1 MPQSCLLPRSACALH
16 PFLWVAGGDAEEDR
30 PCTDSVG
37 PCWKPTSRQYPTH
50 KYHPVKPPPNQV
62 VANVTPA
69 NVSSLPDCNVP
80 AQVAQGSLAPCPF
93 LMARENECARLE
105 QNMSNLGYAFPFEFI
120 PLAMVISEL
129 SSLSR
134 SHWMVALW
142 SVSQPS
148 QFGIISE
155 LAEDTLCPLVQV
167 IDEYV
172 EQDWDRCCCGRL
184 IGDHPG
190 VDCSWPVYQ
199 AAPQRDDGEW
209 SVQKHTKMSPTDAF
223 GTINFQDGDHT
234 YHAKRA
240 GESKRVSRHVGD
252 ALKGCASPHLRKICA
267 VGIPPWGIIEN
278 QRDLIGKDVVCLYQT
293 LGNPLSKLSTLNS
306 MHSHF
311 LMADDGT
318 VGKYGNEMILRRNL
332 EKYISLQKI
341 HTRMGQGV
349 PVVGLVVEGGP
360 NVILMVWEYVR
371 ASPAVPVVVYDG
383 TGRAA
388 DILAFTHKHTGD
400 MGELRPQVKEEVL
413 VMIQNTFS
421 LGQKQSSHLFHVLME
436 CMEHR
441 ESITIFDAE
450 SEDQQDIDWAILTAL
465 LKGTNMSASDQ
476 LDLALAWNRLDI
488 AKKHILVYGQ
498 HWKNDIEVLEHVQR
512 RATKL
517 AKGLENKFCY
527 DQLRELGLSSLER
540 RSLRGDLIALYN
552 YLKGG
557 CIQVGALEQAMLD
570 ALVMDRVDFVKL
582 LIEHGVNM
590 HRFLTISRL
599 EELYNTK
606 QGPSNLLLHHLVRDV
621 KQNTLSFD
629 YKISLIDIGLVIEY
643 LLGGAY
649 RSSYTRKHFRILYN
663 DLYRKHKL
671 KKAQCKVLHRGWGNP
686 KHKYRLGREWIEI
699 SPEEKDLGVLVDE
712 KLNMSRQCALAAQK
726 ANYIHGCIK
735 ESVGSRSREE
745 RSTAFHKSKKKSKE
759 DVNFAENYESSGF
772 IYPYNDLLVW
782 AVLMKRQKMAMFFW
796 QHGEEAMV
804 KAVVA
809 CKLYRAMAREA
820 KQSNM
825 VDDTSEELKK
835 YSKEFGQLALD
846 VLEKAFK
853 QNEQMAMK
861 LLTYELKNW
870 SNSTC
875 LKLAVSVGL
884 RPFVSHTCTQMLLTD
899 MWMGRLKMRKNSWF
913 KVVMSILLPPT
924 ILMLEFKSKAEMSHV
939 PQSQDF
945 HQFTWYHGDQS
956 PTSSKDALSLDYDVE
971 KVAQKSDESQ
981 VDGGQGNLPGTRKI
995 YEFYNAPI
1003 VKFWFHT
1010 MAYMAFLMLFTY
1022 TVLVKMEPRPSV
1034 QEWLVIIYIFS
1045 TAIEKVREVFIS
1057 EPGKFRQKVKVWIYE
1072 YWNFTDS
1079 IAIILFM
1086 IGFGLRWSDPPV
1098 QTAGRLLYCLDIIF
1112 WYTRLLD
1119 LFAVNQHAGP
1129 YLTMIGKMTAN
1140 MFYIVV
1146 MMAIVLLSFGVARKA
1161 ILSPEEP
1168 PSWTLARDIVFQPY
1182 WMMFGEVYAGEI
1194 DVCETNEDCPPGSF
1208 LTPFLQAVYLFVQY
1222 IIMVNL
1228 LIAFFNNV
1236 YYDLKSISNKLWKYN
1251 RYRYIMTYHEKPWL
1265 PPPFILLS
1273 HIGLLINR
1281 VFHHRPPNELDQEE
1295 GDVGLKL
1302 YLSDEELKKL
1312 HDFEEQCVEKYFHE
1326 KNESL
1331 SSSDSERIRL
1341 TTERVEEMFLQL
1353 KEVHE
1358 KVFYIKESLLSL
1370 DSQLGHLQDLSAL
1383 TVDILKVLSAVDTL
1397 QVEEALLADTKH
1409 RTCRKLPH
1417 SWSNS
1422 LYSKTLSSLE
1432 CLYDKKY
1439 HYYSMP
1445 PSLLRSLVRSQW
1457 PSECKDRVLRTE
1469 SNKVVEDSSRKTE
1482 SDTLTSGVSS
1492 ETKSTPRYGQFLL
1505 VPPDHQGGSLS
1516 EDVTLNLSFFS
1527 TPAKYRDDGARDE
1540 LQSSIVVQQNLHS
1553 VSLIGK
1559 EPEDYEWSQRDF
1571 VINLPSEKTHTVEAA
1586 HPLGLQPSLDFESAA
1601 PSCNNREETEGGY
1614 VNWGFS
1620 EGDEKG
1626 VFSSGKKQKKA
1637 LCIHSA
1643 YNSDCNCTGSPPRHV
1658 QIRES
1663 KSFSYNS
1670 DRSRHSSII
1679 SQKKL
1684 KHSTSFRIS
1693 PLWRDWS
1700 FCRSNSLQSSK
1711 KEKSGKTCKAI
1722 GESLRSSELH
1732 HSEATKAKQQNRD
1745 RKSGRGKKNQKPLQ
1759 VPVIK
1764 VDDCPQNT
1772 QVSSEPAEINVW
1784 DEQEKHSKNWLTVSN
1799 FSQLS
1804 LERLSYMHQKMKNQD
1819 IGRHTIPFC
1828 DYLRHSREDLS
1839 NSMFGTTKKSNLN
1852 QNSSLRTSEE
1862 TDNIFACLKTSQD
1875 LHHHYSAGE
1884 EVTVYRLEESSPMN
1898 LDKSMSS
1905 WSQRGMAAMI
1915 QVLSREEMDGG
1926 LRRAMKV
1933 ICTWSENDVLKLGQV
1948 FIVKSF
1954 LPEVVQTWQKI
1965 FHDGTVLHLCLRE
1978 IQQQRAAQKLI
1989 YTFNQIKPHAIPY
2002 TPRFLEVFLIYCHS
2016 ANQWL
2021 TIEKYMTGEFRKY
2034 NNNNGDEITP
2044 SSLLEELMLAFSH
2057 WTYVYTRGE
2066 LLVLDLQG
2074 VGENLT
2080 DPSVI
2085 KPEDKKSGKMVFG
2098 PANLGEGAIRNFIS
2112 KHRCNSCCRRL
2123 KLPDL
2128 RSDYTVERVG
2138 PAFEIEMETSTGEAD
2153 GADEPLEYDTRL

>member
-1 MPQSCLLPRSACALH
+1 
-16 PFLWVAGGDAEEDR
+16 
-30 PCTDSVG
+30 
-37 PCWKPTSRQYPTH
+37 
-50 KYHPVKPPPNQV
+50 
-62 VANVTPA
+62 
-69 NVSSLPDCNVP
+69 
-80 AQVAQGSLAPCPF
+80 
-93 LMARENECARLE
+93 
-105 QNMSNLGYAFPFEFI
+105 
-120 PLAMVISEL
+120 
-129 SSLSR
+129 
-134 SHWMVALW
+134 
-142 SVSQPS
+142 
-148 QFGIISE
+148 
-155 LAEDTLCPLVQV
+155 
-167 IDEYV
+167 
-172 EQDWDRCCCGRL
+172 
-184 IGDHPG
+184 
-190 VDCSWPVYQ
+190 
-199 AAPQRDDGEW
+199 
-209 SVQKHTKMSPTDAF
+209 
-223 GTINFQDGDHT
+223 
-234 YHAKRA
+234 
-240 GESKRVSRHVGD
+240 
-252 ALKGCASPHLRKICA
+252 
-267 VGIPPWGIIEN
+267 
-278 QRDLIGKDVVCLYQT
+278 
-293 LGNPLSKLSTLNS
+293 
-306 MHSHF
+306 
-311 LMADDGT
+311 
-318 VGKYGNEMILRRNL
+318 
-332 EKYISLQKI
+332 
-341 HTRMGQGV
+341 
-349 PVVGLVVEGGP
+349 
-360 NVILMVWEYVR
+360 
-371 ASPAVPVVVYDG
+371 
-383 TGRAA
+383 
-388 DILAFTHKHTGD
+388 
-400 MGELRPQVKEEVL
+400 
-413 VMIQNTFS
+413 
-421 LGQKQSSHLFHVLME
+421 
-436 CMEHR
+436 
-441 ESITIFDAE
+441 ITIFDAE
-450 SEDQQDIDWAILTAL
+450 SEDQQDIDLAILTAL

-476 LDLALAWNRLDI
+476 LDLALAWNQLDI

-498 HWKNDIEVLEHVQR
+498 HWK
-512 RATKL
+512 
-517 AKGLENKFCY
+517 
-527 DQLRELGLSSLER
+527 
-540 RSLRGDLIALYN
+540 
-552 YLKGG
+552 
-557 CIQVGALEQAMLD
+557 VGALEQAMLD

-582 LIEHGVNM
+582 LIEHGVNI

-606 QGPSNLLLHHLVRDV
+606 QGPSNLLLHHLVQDV
-621 KQNTLSFD
+621 KQNTLSLD
-629 YKISLIDIGLVIEY
+629 YKITLIDIGLVIEY

-649 RSSYTRKHFRILYN
+649 RSSYTRKHFRIVYN
-663 DLYRKHKL
+663 DLYRKHKR
-671 KKAQCKVLHRGWGNP
+671 VLSSLSQSLSH
-686 KHKYRLGREWIEI
+686 
-699 SPEEKDLGVLVDE
+699 S
-712 KLNMSRQCALAAQK
+712 
-726 ANYIHGCIK
+726 IHT
-735 ESVGSRSREE
+735 SNQSGSRMGSAESTLHSQFFRTAHPYKYKE
-745 RSTAFHKSKKKSKE
+745 RSTAFPKCKKKSKE
-759 DVNFAENYESSGF
+759 DTNFAENYESSGF

-782 AVLMKRQKMAMFFW
+782 AVLMKRQKLAMFFW

-846 VLEKAFK
+846 VLDKAFR

-861 LLTYELKNW
+861 LLTYELRNW

-913 KVVMSILLPPT
+913 KVIMSILLPPT

-939 PQSQDF
+939 PQSQDC

-956 PTSSKDALSLDYDVE
+956 PANSKDALSLKDYDVE
-971 KVAQKSDESQ
+971 KVAQKSEESQ

-1022 TVLVKMEPRPSV
+1022 VVLVKMEPRPSV

-1045 TAIEKVREVFIS
+1045 TAIEKIREVFIS
-1057 EPGKFRQKVKVWIYE
+1057 EPGKFCQKVKVWIYE

-1086 IGFGLRWSDPPV
+1086 IGFGLRWSAPPV

-1112 WYTRLLD
+1112 WYARLLD

-1146 MMAIVLLSFGVARKA
+1146 MMAIVLLSFGVSRKA

-1251 RYRYIMTYHEKPWL
+1251 RYRYIMTYHKKPWL

-1273 HIGLLINR
+1273 HIGLLINC
-1281 VFHHRPPNELDQEE
+1281 VFRHQPRNELDQEE

-1302 YLSDEELKKL
+1302 YLTDEELKKL

-1331 SSSDSERIRL
+1331 SSSDSERIRV
-1341 TTERVEEMFLQL
+1341 TTERLEEMFLQL

-1358 KVFYIKESLLSL
+1358 KVFYIKESLHSL

-1397 QVEEALLADTKH
+1397 QVKEALLTDTKH
-1409 RTCRKLPH
+1409 QICRKLPH
-1417 SWSNS
+1417 SWSNA
-1422 LYSKTLSSLE
+1422 LYTKTLSSLE

-1445 PSLLRSLVRSQW
+1445 PSLLRSLVRNQW
-1457 PSECKDRVLRTE
+1457 PSECKDHISKTDSSEVI
-1469 SNKVVEDSSRKTE
+1469 EDSSQKTEIE

-1492 ETKSTPRYGQFLL
+1492 ETKSTSRYGQFLL
-1505 VPPDHQGGSLS
+1505 VPPDHQRGSFS
-1516 EDVTLNLSFFS
+1516 EDVTLNFSFLN
-1527 TPAKYRDDGARDE
+1527 TPSVYRDEPFRGE
-1540 LQSSIVVQQNLHS
+1540 LQSSIVVQQNLQS
-1553 VSLIGK
+1553 VSLIDKNPGNYQWRQG
-1559 EPEDYEWSQRDF
+1559 DI
-1571 VINLPSEKTHTVEAA
+1571 VIQLPSENTNDKETDR
-1586 HPLGLQPSLDFESAA
+1586 PLGLQPSLDIEESAA
-1601 PSCNNREETEGGY
+1601 PSCNDKKETEGGY

-1626 VFSSGKKQKKA
+1626 VFSTETKKKA
-1637 LCIHSA
+1637 LSMHSTSK
-1643 YNSDCNCTGSPPRHV
+1643 SDCSFTGSRPRHV

-1663 KSFSYNS
+1663 KSFSYSS
-1670 DRSRHSSII
+1670 DRSCHSSFV
-1679 SQKKL
+1679 SQNKL
-1684 KHSTSFRIS
+1684 KRSTSWIS
-1693 PLWRDWS
+1693 PLWRDWN
-1700 FCRSNSLQSSK
+1700 FCRSNTLQSPK
-1711 KEKSGKTCKAI
+1711 KEKRGKTCKSI
-1722 GESLRSSELH
+1722 ESLRFSELH
-1732 HSEATKAKQQNRD
+1732 HAETTKAKQQNQD
-1745 RKSGRGKKNQKPLQ
+1745 IKPGRGKKNQKPLQ

-1804 LERLSYMHQKMKNQD
+1804 LERLGYMHQKMKNQD
-1819 IGRHTIPFC
+1819 ISRHTIPFC
-1828 DYLRHSREDLS
+1828 DYLKHSQKDLS
-1839 NSMFGTTKKSNLN
+1839 NNIFGTTKKSNLN
-1852 QNSSLRTSEE
+1852 RNSLYSNPL
-1862 TDNIFACLKTSQD
+1862 NIISDTFTCLKTSQD
-1875 LHHHYSAGE
+1875 LHHHYSAVERNNLMRLSQTIPFTPVQLFAGE

-1989 YTFNQIKPHAIPY
+1989 YTFNQVKPHTIPY

-2034 NNNNGDEITP
+2034 NNNNGDEISP

-2098 PANLGEGAIRNFIS
+2098 PANLGEGAIRNFIT
-2112 KHRCNSCCRRL
+2112 KHHCNSCCRRL

-2128 RSDYTVERVG
+2128 RQSDCTLERIS
-2138 PAFEIEMETSTGEAD
+2138 PAFKIEMETSTRGTD
-2153 GADEPLEYDTRL
+2153 NTDELSEYDTQL

>member
-1 MPQSCLLPRSACALH
+1 MAKRRAEPLMCHVPVKRLLREPSLPRAGERRPRAEPARAGPAAPKRPLEEAEA
-16 PFLWVAGGDAEEDR
+16 PPGKRLGAGGPRAQPGDAGGGRRRRGGTAAPQDAPAAEGRAGGRAKERAAAAAEPHKSWIEEVFSKR
-30 PCTDSVG
+30 
-37 PCWKPTSRQYPTH
+37 
-50 KYHPVKPPPNQV
+50 
-62 VANVTPA
+62 
-69 NVSSLPDCNVP
+69 
-80 AQVAQGSLAPCPF
+80 
-93 LMARENECARLE
+93 ECAHIIPSSKDPHRCPAGCQVC
-105 QNMSNLGYAFPFEFI
+105 QNLI
-120 PLAMVISEL
+120 
-129 SSLSR
+129 
-134 SHWMVALW
+134 
-142 SVSQPS
+142 
-148 QFGIISE
+148 
-155 LAEDTLCPLVQV
+155 
-167 IDEYV
+167 
-172 EQDWDRCCCGRL
+172 RCCCGRL
-184 IGDHPG
+184 IGEHPG
-190 VDCSWPVYQ
+190 VEFSWPVYQ
-199 AAPQRDDGEW
+199 AGSQSDGGEW
-209 SVQKHTKMSPTDAF
+209 SVQKHTRMDPTDAF

-234 YHAKRA
+234 YHAKYIRLSYDSNLDQLLHLMVKEWQIELPKLVISVHGGIQNFKLPSKVKQVFSKGLVKA
-240 GESKRVSRHVGD
+240 AESTGAWIITEGINSGVSRHVGD
-252 ALKGCASPHLRKICA
+252 ALKGRASPHLRKICA
-267 VGIPPWGIIEN
+267 IGIPPWGIIEN

-318 VGKYGNEMILRRNL
+318 VGKYGNEMMLRRNL

-341 HTRMGQGV
+341 HTRMSQGV
-349 PVVGLVVEGGP
+349 PIVGLVVEGGP
-360 NVILMVWEYVR
+360 SVILMVWEYVR
-371 ASPAVPVVVYDG
+371 ASPAVPVVVYEG

-400 MGELRPQVKEEVL
+400 TGDLCPQVKEEIL
-413 VMIQNTFS
+413 MMIQNIFR
-421 LGQKQSSHLFHVLME
+421 LEQKQSSRLFQVLME
-436 CMEHR
+436 CMKHR
-441 ESITIFDAE
+441 ESITVFDAE
-450 SEDQQDIDWAILTAL
+450 SEDEQDIDLAILTAL

-476 LDLALAWNRLDI
+476 LDLALAWNQLDI

-498 HWKNDIEVLEHVQR
+498 HWK
-512 RATKL
+512 
-517 AKGLENKFCY
+517 
-527 DQLRELGLSSLER
+527 
-540 RSLRGDLIALYN
+540 
-552 YLKGG
+552 
-557 CIQVGALEQAMLD
+557 VGALEQAMLN

-590 HRFLTISRL
+590 HRFLTISHL

-606 QGPSNLLLHHLVRDV
+606 QGPSNLLLYHLVRDV
-621 KQNTLSFD
+621 KQNSLSLD

-643 LLGGAY
+643 LLGEAY
-649 RSSYTRKHFRILYN
+649 RSSYTRKNFRILYN
-663 DLYRKHKL
+663 DLYRKHKRVVSSL
-671 KKAQCKVLHRGWGNP
+671 PQSLSHSFHHSNQMDSGMGSTESTLHSQFFRTAQP
-686 KHKYRLGREWIEI
+686 YKY
-699 SPEEKDLGVLVDE
+699 K
-712 KLNMSRQCALAAQK
+712 
-726 ANYIHGCIK
+726 
-735 ESVGSRSREE
+735 E
-745 RSTAFHKSKKKSKE
+745 RSSAFPKYKKKSKE
-759 DVNFAENYESSGF
+759 DINYTENYESTGF

-809 CKLYRAMAREA
+809 CKLYRAMAHEA

-846 VLEKAFK
+846 VLDKAFK

-913 KVVMSILLPPT
+913 KVIMSILLPPT

-945 HQFTWYHGDQS
+945 HQLWYHGEQS
-956 PTSSKDALSLDYDVE
+956 PVSSKETLKGYDVE
-971 KVAQKSDESQ
+971 KGVQKSDESQ

-1010 MAYMAFLMLFTY
+1010 ISYLAFLMLFTY

-1034 QEWLVIIYIFS
+1034 QEWLVIIYIFT

-1057 EPGKFRQKVKVWIYE
+1057 EPGKFRQKLKVWIYE

-1079 IAIILFM
+1079 VAIILFM
-1086 IGFGLRWSDPPV
+1086 IGFGLRWCNPPV

-1129 YLTMIGKMTAN
+1129 YLTMIGKMTGN

-1146 MMAIVLLSFGVARKA
+1146 MMAIVLLSFGVSRKA

-1236 YYDLKSISNKLWKYN
+1236 YFDLKSISNKLWKYN

-1281 VFHHRPPNELDQEE
+1281 IFHHQPPNELDQEE

-1312 HDFEEQCVEKYFHE
+1312 HDFEEQCVEEYFHE
-1326 KNESL
+1326 KNENR
-1331 SSSDSERIRL
+1331 SSSGSERIRL
-1341 TTERVEEMFLQL
+1341 TTERVEEMFQQF

-1397 QVEEALLADTKH
+1397 KVEEALLADTKH
-1409 RTCRKLPH
+1409 QTCRKLPH
-1417 SWSNS
+1417 SWSNAF
-1422 LYSKTLSSLE
+1422 YSKTLSSLE

-1445 PSLLRSLVRSQW
+1445 PSLLQSLVRTQS
-1457 PSECKDRVLRTE
+1457 PSECKQLRSK
-1469 SNKVVEDSSRKTE
+1469 SNKMVEDSSQKAEIET
-1482 SDTLTSGVSS
+1482 DTLTSGVSS

-1505 VPPDHQGGSLS
+1505 VPPDHQGGSFS
-1516 EDVTLNLSFFS
+1516 EDVTLNFSFLS
-1527 TPAKYRDDGARDE
+1527 TPAKYKDE
-1540 LQSSIVVQQNLHS
+1540 AFKDNLQSSIVVQQNLPS
-1553 VSLIGK
+1553 VSLLGK
-1559 EPEDYEWSQRDF
+1559 QTEGFQWSQRDF
-1571 VINLPSEKTHTVEAA
+1571 VIHLPSEKTNTAEAA
-1586 HPLGLQPSLDFESAA
+1586 HPLDLQLPLDIEESAA
-1601 PSCNNREETEGGY
+1601 SPCHDREEIEGGY

-1626 VFSSGKKQKKA
+1626 VFISDSKKKA
-1637 LCIHSA
+1637 LYLCSS
-1643 YNSDCNCTGSPPRHV
+1643 YDRDNNCQNNPARHV
-1658 QIRES
+1658 QLSDS
-1663 KSFSYNS
+1663 KSFSYSS
-1670 DRSRHSSII
+1670 DKPCLSSSI
-1679 SQKKL
+1679 SQNRL
-1684 KHSTSFRIS
+1684 KRSMSFWIS

-1700 FCRSNSLQSSK
+1700 FCRSNSLPSPK
-1711 KEKSGKTCKAI
+1711 KERSGKTCKAV
-1722 GESLRSSELH
+1722 GESLGSSELR
-1732 HSEATKAKQQNRD
+1732 HSEATKANQQNRD
-1745 RKSGRGKKNQKPLQ
+1745 RKSGRAKRNQKPLQ
-1759 VPVIK
+1759 VPVIR

-1772 QVSSEPAEINVW
+1772 QVNSEPTEISVW

-1804 LERLSYMHQKMKNQD
+1804 LERLHYKHQKIKNQD

-1839 NSMFGTTKKSNLN
+1839 NSVFGNSKTSNLN
-1852 QNSSLRTSEE
+1852 RNSSLRTPEE
-1862 TDNIFACLKTSQD
+1862 TDKIFSCLKTSQD
-1875 LHHHYSAGE
+1875 LHLHYSAVERNNLMRLAQTIPFTPVQLFAGE
-1884 EVTVYRLEESSPMN
+1884 EVTVYQLEESSPMN

-1905 WSQRGMAAMI
+1905 WSQCGTTAMI

-1933 ICTWSENDVLKLGQV
+1933 ICTWSESDVLKLGQV

-1965 FHDGTVLHLCLRE
+1965 FHHGTVLHLCLRE
-1978 IQQQRAAQKLI
+1978 IQQQRVAQKLI
-1989 YTFNQIKPHAIPY
+1989 YTFNQVKPHTIPY

-2016 ANQWL
+2016 AKQWL

-2044 SSLLEELMLAFSH
+2044 ISLLEEMMLAFSH

-2098 PANLGEGAIRNFIS
+2098 PANLGEDAIRNFIA
-2112 KHRCNSCCRRL
+2112 KHRCNSCCRKL

-2128 RSDYTVERVG
+2128 RRSDYTLEMVG
-2138 PAFEIEMETSTGEAD
+2138 PAFETEMETSTKEAD
-2153 GADEPLEYDTRL
+2153 NADEPSEYDTQL

>member
-1 MPQSCLLPRSACALH
+1 MVSGLQRPVVEADCCQACFLAL
-16 PFLWVAGGDAEEDR
+16 
-30 PCTDSVG
+30 
-37 PCWKPTSRQYPTH
+37 
-50 KYHPVKPPPNQV
+50 V
-62 VANVTPA
+62 V
-69 NVSSLPDCNVP
+69 
-80 AQVAQGSLAPCPF
+80 SLA
-93 LMARENECARLE
+93 
-105 QNMSNLGYAFPFEFI
+105 G
-120 PLAMVISEL
+120 
-129 SSLSR
+129 
-134 SHWMVALW
+134 
-142 SVSQPS
+142 
-148 QFGIISE
+148 
-155 LAEDTLCPLVQV
+155 
-167 IDEYV
+167 
-172 EQDWDRCCCGRL
+172 
-184 IGDHPG
+184 
-190 VDCSWPVYQ
+190 
-199 AAPQRDDGEW
+199 
-209 SVQKHTKMSPTDAF
+209 
-223 GTINFQDGDHT
+223 
-234 YHAKRA
+234 
-240 GESKRVSRHVGD
+240 VSRYVGD
-252 ALKGCASPHLRKICA
+252 ALKGRASPYLRKICA

-318 VGKYGNEMILRRNL
+318 VGKYGNEMVLRRNL
-332 EKYISLQKI
+332 EKYLSLQKI
-341 HTRMGQGV
+341 QTRMGQGV
-349 PVVGLVVEGGP
+349 PVVGLVVEGDAS
-360 NVILMVWEYVR
+360 VILMVWEYVR
-371 ASPAVPVVVYDG
+371 TSPPVPVVVYEG

-400 MGELRPQVKEEVL
+400 TGRLRPGVKEEVL
-413 VMIQNTFS
+413 VMIQNMFS
-421 LGQKQSSHLFHVLME
+421 LGQKQSRHLFHILME

-441 ESITIFDAE
+441 ESITILDVE
-450 SEDQQDIDWAILTAL
+450 SEEQQDIDLSILTAL

-476 LDLALAWNRLDI
+476 LDLALAWNQLDI
-488 AKKHILVYGQ
+488 AKKQILVYGQ
-498 HWKNDIEVLEHVQR
+498 HWK
-512 RATKL
+512 
-517 AKGLENKFCY
+517 
-527 DQLRELGLSSLER
+527 
-540 RSLRGDLIALYN
+540 
-552 YLKGG
+552 
-557 CIQVGALEQAMLD
+557 VGALEQAMLD

-590 HRFLTISRL
+590 HRFLTIPRL

-606 QGPSNLLLHHLVRDV
+606 QGPSNLLLQHLIRDV
-621 KQNTLSFD
+621 KQSALPLD

-643 LLGGAY
+643 LLGEAY
-649 RSSYTRKHFRILYN
+649 RSSYTRKHFRVLYN
-663 DLYRKHKL
+663 NLYRKHK
-671 KKAQCKVLHRGWGNP
+671 
-686 KHKYRLGREWIEI
+686 
-699 SPEEKDLGVLVDE
+699 EK
-712 KLNMSRQCALAAQK
+712 
-726 ANYIHGCIK
+726 
-735 ESVGSRSREE
+735 
-745 RSTAFHKSKKKSKE
+745 STGFHKSKKKSKE
-759 DVNFAENYESSGF
+759 NIKFPESYESSGF

-782 AVLMKRQKMAMFFW
+782 AVLMRRQKMAMFFW

-809 CKLYRAMAREA
+809 CKLYRAMAHEA
-820 KQSNM
+820 RQSNM

-846 VLEKAFK
+846 ILEKAFK

-913 KVVMSILLPPT
+913 KVIISILLPPT

-956 PTSSKDALSLDYDVE
+956 PSSTKDILSLKDCDVE
-971 KVAQKSDESQ
+971 KVAQAPGETQ
-981 VDGGQGNLPGTRKI
+981 VDDGQGNLTGTRKI

-1086 IGFGLRWSDPPV
+1086 IGFGLRWSKPPV

-1112 WYTRLLD
+1112 WYARLLD

-1146 MMAIVLLSFGVARKA
+1146 MMAIVLLSFGVSRKA

-1182 WMMFGEVYAGEI
+1182 WMIFGEVYAGEI
-1194 DVCETNEDCPPGSF
+1194 DVCETNQECPPGSF

-1251 RYRYIMTYHEKPWL
+1251 RYRYIMMYHEKPWL

-1281 VFHHRPPNELDQEE
+1281 IFHHRPSNESDQEE
-1295 GDVGLKL
+1295 EL
-1302 YLSDEELKKL
+1302 YLSDDELKKL

-1331 SSSDSERIRL
+1331 SSSDSERIRV

-1353 KEVHE
+1353 KEVYE

-1397 QVEEALLADTKH
+1397 QVEEALLADKKH
-1409 RTCRKLPH
+1409 RSCRKLPH
-1417 SWSNS
+1417 SWSNV

-1445 PSLLRSLVRSQW
+1445 PSLLRSLVGSQW
-1457 PSECKDRVLRTE
+1457 PSECKDHVLRTE
-1469 SNKVVEDSSRKTE
+1469 SNKLVEDSSQKIEIE
-1482 SDTLTSGVSS
+1482 SDDTLTSGVSS
-1492 ETKSTPRYGQFLL
+1492 EAKSSPRYGRFLL
-1505 VPPDHQGGSLS
+1505 VPSDHQRAPFS
-1516 EDVTLNLSFFS
+1516 DDITLNLSFSS
-1527 TPAKYRDDGARDE
+1527 TPAKYRENMFSDG
-1540 LQSSIVVQQNLHS
+1540 LQSGIAVQQNLQ
-1553 VSLIGK
+1553 SLVEK
-1559 EPEDYEWSQRDF
+1559 ESEDYQWSQRDF
-1571 VINLPSEKTHTVEAA
+1571 IIHLPSTKTNATDACRS
-1586 HPLGLQPSLDFESAA
+1586 LSLQTSLDIRENTA
-1601 PSCNNREETEGGY
+1601 PYCDDREEAEGGY

-1626 VFSSGKKQKKA
+1626 IFSSRKKQEKD
-1637 LCIHSA
+1637 LCIHSTF
-1643 YNSDCNCTGSPPRHV
+1643 NCDCSC
-1658 QIRES
+1658 
-1663 KSFSYNS
+1663 
-1670 DRSRHSSII
+1670 
-1679 SQKKL
+1679 
-1684 KHSTSFRIS
+1684 
-1693 PLWRDWS
+1693 
-1700 FCRSNSLQSSK
+1700 
-1711 KEKSGKTCKAI
+1711 A
-1722 GESLRSSELH
+1722 ESLPSCELH
-1732 HSEATKAKQQNRD
+1732 HSEETKAKQQNRD
-1745 RKSGRGKKNQKPLQ
+1745 RKSGREKKDQKPLQ
-1759 VPVIK
+1759 VPVIR

-1772 QVSSEPAEINVW
+1772 QVSSEPTEIGIW
-1784 DEQEKHSKNWLTVSN
+1784 DGEEKHSKNWLTVSN

-1804 LERLSYMHQKMKNQD
+1804 LEYLSYMHQKMKNQD
-1819 IGRHTIPFC
+1819 IHRHTIPFC
-1828 DYLRHSREDLS
+1828 DYLRHSRERRTVRSLPVDVSVACMALAPFKGGIGMAVKFVFFAAVER
-1839 NSMFGTTKKSNLN
+1839 NNLMRLA
-1852 QNSSLRTSEE
+1852 QTIPFTPVQL
-1862 TDNIFACLKTSQD
+1862 F
-1875 LHHHYSAGE
+1875 AGE

-1898 LDKSMSS
+1898 LGKSMSS
-1905 WSQRGMAAMI
+1905 WSQHGMAAMI
-1915 QVLSREEMDGG
+1915 QVLSQEEMDGG

-1933 ICTWSENDVLKLGQV
+1933 ICTWSENDVLKLGQ
-1948 FIVKSF
+1948 
-1954 LPEVVQTWQKI
+1954 
-1965 FHDGTVLHLCLRE
+1965 E

-1989 YTFNQIKPHAIPY
+1989 YTFNQVKPHTIPY

-2098 PANLGEGAIRNFIS
+2098 PANLGEDAIRNFIA
-2112 KHRCNSCCRRL
+2112 KHRCNSCCKRL

-2128 RSDYTVERVG
+2128 RRNDYTMEKLY
-2138 PAFEIEMETSTGEAD
+2138 PAFKKEIEMSDRGID
-2153 GADEPLEYDTRL
+2153 DADEIVEYDTRL

>member
-1 MPQSCLLPRSACALH
+1 
-16 PFLWVAGGDAEEDR
+16 V
-30 PCTDSVG
+30 
-37 PCWKPTSRQYPTH
+37 
-50 KYHPVKPPPNQV
+50 
-62 VANVTPA
+62 
-69 NVSSLPDCNVP
+69 
-80 AQVAQGSLAPCPF
+80 
-93 LMARENECARLE
+93 
-105 QNMSNLGYAFPFEFI
+105 
-120 PLAMVISEL
+120 
-129 SSLSR
+129 
-134 SHWMVALW
+134 
-142 SVSQPS
+142 
-148 QFGIISE
+148 
-155 LAEDTLCPLVQV
+155 
-167 IDEYV
+167 
-172 EQDWDRCCCGRL
+172 RCCCGRL
-184 IGDHPG
+184 IGDHLG

-199 AAPQRDDGEW
+199 VAPQRDDGEW
-209 SVQKHTKMSPTDAF
+209 SVQKHTKTSPTDAF

-234 YHAKRA
+234 YHAKYIRLSYDSNLDQLLHLMVKEWQMELPKLVISVH
-240 GESKRVSRHVGD
+240 GGIQNFKLPSKVKQIFSKGLVKAAETTGAWIITEGINSGRVSRHVGD
-252 ALKGCASPHLRKICA
+252 ALKGRASPHLGKICA
-267 VGIPPWGIIEN
+267 VGIPSWGVIEN

-318 VGKYGNEMILRRNL
+318 VGKYGSEMVLRRNL

-349 PVVGLVVEGGP
+349 PVIGLVVEGGP

-371 ASPAVPVVVYDG
+371 ASPAVPVVVYEG

-388 DILAFTHKHTGD
+388 DILAFTHKHMGD
-400 MGELRPQVKEEVL
+400 TGELRPQVKEEVL
-413 VMIQNTFS
+413 LMIQNTFS
-421 LGQKQSSHLFHVLME
+421 LGQKQSSHLFHILME

-441 ESITIFDAE
+441 ESITVFDVE
-450 SEDQQDIDWAILTAL
+450 SEDQQDIDLAILTAL

-488 AKKHILVYGQ
+488 AKKHILAYGQ
-498 HWKNDIEVLEHVQR
+498 HWK
-512 RATKL
+512 
-517 AKGLENKFCY
+517 
-527 DQLRELGLSSLER
+527 
-540 RSLRGDLIALYN
+540 
-552 YLKGG
+552 
-557 CIQVGALEQAMLD
+557 VGALEQAMLD

-582 LIEHGVNM
+582 LIEHGVNV

-599 EELYNTK
+599 EELYNIK
-606 QGPSNLLLHHLVRDV
+606 QGPSNLLLHHLVCDV
-621 KQNTLSFD
+621 KQSTLSLD
-629 YKISLIDIGLVIEY
+629 YKISLLDIGLVIEY

-663 DLYRKHKL
+663 DLYRKHKRVL
-671 KKAQCKVLHRGWGNP
+671 SSFSQSLSHSLHQSNQTNSRMGSAENALHSQFFRTAQP
-686 KHKYRLGREWIEI
+686 YKY
-699 SPEEKDLGVLVDE
+699 K
-712 KLNMSRQCALAAQK
+712 
-726 ANYIHGCIK
+726 
-735 ESVGSRSREE
+735 E
-745 RSTAFHKSKKKSKE
+745 RSTAFHKYKKKTKE
-759 DVNFAENYESSGF
+759 DINFAENSESSGF

-809 CKLYRAMAREA
+809 CKLYRAMAHEA
-820 KQSNM
+820 EQSNM

-913 KVVMSILLPPT
+913 KVIMSILLPPT

-956 PTSSKDALSLDYDVE
+956 PTSSKDALSLEDYDME
-971 KVAQKSDESQ
+971 KVAQKRDEIH
-981 VDGGQGNLPGTRKI
+981 VDGGQRNLPGTRKI

-1022 TVLVKMEPRPSV
+1022 TVLVKMEPRPTV
-1034 QEWLVIIYIFS
+1034 QEWLVIIYVFS
-1045 TAIEKVREVFIS
+1045 TAVEKVREVFIS
-1057 EPGKFRQKVKVWIYE
+1057 EPGKFCQKVKVWIYE

-1098 QTAGRLLYCLDIIF
+1098 QTAGRLLYCLDIVF
-1112 WYTRLLD
+1112 WYARLLD

-1146 MMAIVLLSFGVARKA
+1146 MMAIVLLSFGVSRKA

-1194 DVCETNEDCPPGSF
+1194 DVCETQEDCPPGSF

-1236 YYDLKSISNKLWKYN
+1236 YYDLKSISNTLWKYN

-1273 HIGLLINR
+1273 HIGLLINCI
-1281 VFHHRPPNELDQEE
+1281 FHRQPSNELDQEE

-1302 YLSDEELKKL
+1302 YLNDEELKKL

-1341 TTERVEEMFLQL
+1341 TTERSEEMFLQL
-1353 KEVHE
+1353 KEVNE

-1397 QVEEALLADTKH
+1397 QVEEALLADKKH

-1417 SWSNS
+1417 SWSNA

-1445 PSLLRSLVRSQW
+1445 PSLLRSLVRSQC
-1457 PSECKDRVLRTE
+1457 PSDCKDHVLRTE
-1469 SNKVVEDSSRKTE
+1469 SNKAVEDNSQKVEIE

-1505 VPPDHQGGSLS
+1505 VPPDHQGGSVS
-1516 EDVTLNLSFFS
+1516 EDVTLNLSFLS
-1527 TPAKYRDDGARDE
+1527 SPAKYRDDAFRDE
-1540 LQSSIVVQQNLHS
+1540 LQSNIVVQQNLQS
-1553 VSLIGK
+1553 VTLIGK
-1559 EPEDYEWSQRDF
+1559 ETEDYQWSQRDF
-1571 VINLPSEKTHTVEAA
+1571 VINLPSEKTNDIETDCSLDLH
-1586 HPLGLQPSLDFESAA
+1586 PSLGVKESAT
-1601 PSCNNREETEGGY
+1601 PSCNDREEAECGY

-1626 VFSSGKKQKKA
+1626 VFSSGRKQKKT
-1637 LCIHSA
+1637 LCIHSS
-1643 YNSDCNCTGSPPRHV
+1643 YDSDCNCMGSPHKRV

-1670 DRSRHSSII
+1670 NRSHQSCFI
-1679 SQKKL
+1679 SQNKL
-1684 KHSTSFRIS
+1684 NRSTSFWIR
-1693 PLWRDWS
+1693 PLWRHWS

-1711 KEKSGKTCKAI
+1711 KLKRGKTWKAI
-1722 GESLRSSELH
+1722 ASLQSSEQH
-1732 HSEATKAKQQNRD
+1732 YNEATKANEQNRD
-1745 RKSGRGKKNQKPLQ
+1745 RKTGRGKKNPKPLQ
-1759 VPVIK
+1759 VPVIT
-1764 VDDCPQNT
+1764 VDGCPQNT

-1784 DEQEKHSKNWLTVSN
+1784 DEQGKHSKNWLTVSN
-1799 FSQLS
+1799 FNQLS
-1804 LERLSYMHQKMKNQD
+1804 LECLSYMHQKMKNED
-1819 IGRHTIPFC
+1819 IGRHTVPFR
-1828 DYLRHSREDLS
+1828 DYLKHSQEDLS
-1839 NSMFGTTKKSNLN
+1839 NNIFGTTKKSNLN
-1852 QNSSLRTSEE
+1852 KNSSYIFFE
-1862 TDNIFACLKTSQD
+1862 TQPAFCLFSIVAKSMLFAAVERNNLMRLAQTIPFTPVQ
-1875 LHHHYSAGE
+1875 LFAGE

-1989 YTFNQIKPHAIPY
+1989 YTFNQVKPHTIPY
-2002 TPRFLEVFLIYCHS
+2002 TPRFLEVFLIYYHS

-2085 KPEDKKSGKMVFG
+2085 KPEDKK
-2098 PANLGEGAIRNFIS
+2098 
-2112 KHRCNSCCRRL
+2112 
-2123 KLPDL
+2123 
-2128 RSDYTVERVG
+2128 
-2138 PAFEIEMETSTGEAD
+2138 
-2153 GADEPLEYDTRL
+2153 

>member
-1 MPQSCLLPRSACALH
+1 
-16 PFLWVAGGDAEEDR
+16 
-30 PCTDSVG
+30 
-37 PCWKPTSRQYPTH
+37 
-50 KYHPVKPPPNQV
+50 
-62 VANVTPA
+62 
-69 NVSSLPDCNVP
+69 
-80 AQVAQGSLAPCPF
+80 
-93 LMARENECARLE
+93 
-105 QNMSNLGYAFPFEFI
+105 I
-120 PLAMVISEL
+120 
-129 SSLSR
+129 
-134 SHWMVALW
+134 
-142 SVSQPS
+142 
-148 QFGIISE
+148 
-155 LAEDTLCPLVQV
+155 
-167 IDEYV
+167 
-172 EQDWDRCCCGRL
+172 
-184 IGDHPG
+184 
-190 VDCSWPVYQ
+190 
-199 AAPQRDDGEW
+199 
-209 SVQKHTKMSPTDAF
+209 
-223 GTINFQDGDHT
+223 
-234 YHAKRA
+234 
-240 GESKRVSRHVGD
+240 
-252 ALKGCASPHLRKICA
+252 
-267 VGIPPWGIIEN
+267 
-278 QRDLIGKDVVCLYQT
+278 
-293 LGNPLSKLSTLNS
+293 
-306 MHSHF
+306 
-311 LMADDGT
+311 T
-318 VGKYGNEMILRRNL
+318 V
-332 EKYISLQKI
+332 
-341 HTRMGQGV
+341 
-349 PVVGLVVEGGP
+349 
-360 NVILMVWEYVR
+360 
-371 ASPAVPVVVYDG
+371 
-383 TGRAA
+383 
-388 DILAFTHKHTGD
+388 
-400 MGELRPQVKEEVL
+400 
-413 VMIQNTFS
+413 
-421 LGQKQSSHLFHVLME
+421 
-436 CMEHR
+436 
-441 ESITIFDAE
+441 FDAE
-450 SEDQQDIDWAILTAL
+450 SEDQQDIDLAILTAL

-476 LDLALAWNRLDI
+476 LDLALAWNQLDI

-498 HWKNDIEVLEHVQR
+498 HWK
-512 RATKL
+512 
-517 AKGLENKFCY
+517 
-527 DQLRELGLSSLER
+527 
-540 RSLRGDLIALYN
+540 
-552 YLKGG
+552 
-557 CIQVGALEQAMLD
+557 VGALEQAMLD

-582 LIEHGVNM
+582 LIEHGVNI

-606 QGPSNLLLHHLVRDV
+606 QGPSNLLLHHLIQDV
-621 KQNTLSFD
+621 KQNTLSLD
-629 YKISLIDIGLVIEY
+629 YKITLIDIGLVIEY

-649 RSSYTRKHFRILYN
+649 RSSYTRKHFRIVYN
-663 DLYRKHKL
+663 DLYRKHKR
-671 KKAQCKVLHRGWGNP
+671 VLSSFSQSLSH
-686 KHKYRLGREWIEI
+686 
-699 SPEEKDLGVLVDE
+699 S
-712 KLNMSRQCALAAQK
+712 
-726 ANYIHGCIK
+726 IHP
-735 ESVGSRSREE
+735 SNQSGSRMGSAESTLHSQFFRTAQPYKYKE
-745 RSTAFHKSKKKSKE
+745 RSTAFPKCKKKSKE
-759 DVNFAENYESSGF
+759 DTNFAENYESSGF

-782 AVLMKRQKMAMFFW
+782 AVLMKRQKLAMFFW

-846 VLEKAFK
+846 VLDKAFR

-861 LLTYELKNW
+861 LLTYELRNW

-884 RPFVSHTCTQMLLTD
+884 RPFISHTCTQMLLTD

-939 PQSQDF
+939 PQSQDC

-956 PTSSKDALSLDYDVE
+956 PAGSKDALSLKDYDVE
-971 KVAQKSDESQ
+971 KVAEKCNESQ

-1022 TVLVKMEPRPSV
+1022 VVLVKMEPRPSV

-1045 TAIEKVREVFIS
+1045 TAIEKIREVFIS
-1057 EPGKFRQKVKVWIYE
+1057 EPGKFCQKVKVWIYE

-1079 IAIILFM
+1079 VAILLFT

-1098 QTAGRLLYCLDIIF
+1098 QTSGRLLYCLDIIF
-1112 WYTRLLD
+1112 WYARLLD

-1146 MMAIVLLSFGVARKA
+1146 MMAIVLLSFGVSRKA

-1194 DVCETNEDCPPGSF
+1194 DVCEANEDCPPGSF

-1273 HIGLLINR
+1273 HIGLAINR
-1281 VFHHRPPNELDQEE
+1281 IFRHQPQNEMDQEE

-1326 KNESL
+1326 KNENL
-1331 SSSDSERIRL
+1331 SSSDSERIRV
-1341 TTERVEEMFLQL
+1341 TTERLEETFLQL

-1358 KVFYIKESLLSL
+1358 KVFYIKESLLSI
-1370 DSQLGHLQDLSAL
+1370 DNQLGHLQDLSAL
-1383 TVDILKVLSAVDTL
+1383 TVDILKVISAVDTL
-1397 QVEEALLADTKH
+1397 QVKEALLTDTKH
-1409 RTCRKLPH
+1409 QTCRKLPH
-1417 SWSNS
+1417 SWSNA

-1457 PSECKDRVLRTE
+1457 PSECKDRISKTE
-1469 SNKVVEDSSRKTE
+1469 SNKVVEDVSQKTEIE

-1505 VPPDHQGGSLS
+1505 VPPDHQRGSFS
-1516 EDVTLNLSFFS
+1516 EDITLNFSFLN
-1527 TPAKYRDDGARDE
+1527 TPSVYRDEAFRDG
-1540 LQSSIVVQQNLHS
+1540 LQSSIVVQQNLQN
-1553 VSLIGK
+1553 VRLIDKNPGK
-1559 EPEDYEWSQRDF
+1559 YQWRQGDF
-1571 VINLPSEKTHTVEAA
+1571 IIHLPSENTNDKETDR
-1586 HPLGLQPSLDFESAA
+1586 PLGFQPSLDIEESAA
-1601 PSCNNREETEGGY
+1601 PSCNDRKETEGGY

-1626 VFSSGKKQKKA
+1626 VFSTETKKKA
-1637 LCIHSA
+1637 LSLHSPSK
-1643 YNSDCNCTGSPPRHV
+1643 SDCSCTGGCPRHV

-1663 KSFSYNS
+1663 KSFSYSS
-1670 DRSRHSSII
+1670 DKSCYSTFI
-1679 SQKKL
+1679 SQNKL
-1684 KHSTSFRIS
+1684 KRSTSWIS
-1693 PLWRDWS
+1693 PLWKNRN
-1700 FCRSNSLQSSK
+1700 FCRSNILQSPK
-1711 KEKSGKTCKAI
+1711 KEKRRKMCKSIA
-1722 GESLRSSELH
+1722 ESLRSSELQCA
-1732 HSEATKAKQQNRD
+1732 ETAKANQQNQD
-1745 RKSGRGKKNQKPLQ
+1745 IKSGRGKKNQKSLQ
-1759 VPVIK
+1759 VPVIR

-1772 QVSSEPAEINVW
+1772 QVNSEPAEINVW

-1819 IGRHTIPFC
+1819 ISRRTIPFC
-1828 DYLRHSREDLS
+1828 DYLRHSQKVRS
-1839 NSMFGTTKKSNLN
+1839 RIACPNTFT
-1852 QNSSLRTSEE
+1852 
-1862 TDNIFACLKTSQD
+1862 CLKTSQD
-1875 LHHHYSAGE
+1875 LHHHYSAVERNNLMRLAQTIPFTPVQLFAGE

-1989 YTFNQIKPHAIPY
+1989 YTFNQVKPHTIPY

-2021 TIEKYMTGEFRKY
+2021 TIEKYMTGEFQKY
-2034 NNNNGDEITP
+2034 NNNNGDEISP

-2085 KPEDKKSGKMVFG
+2085 KPEDKK
-2098 PANLGEGAIRNFIS
+2098 
-2112 KHRCNSCCRRL
+2112 
-2123 KLPDL
+2123 
-2128 RSDYTVERVG
+2128 
-2138 PAFEIEMETSTGEAD
+2138 
-2153 GADEPLEYDTRL
+2153 

>member
-1 MPQSCLLPRSACALH
+1 MAKRCAESLVCHMPVKRLLREPPPHPRGAVPERRSRGE
-16 PFLWVAGGDAEEDR
+16 VAGADPVAPKRKLEAADVEAPQDKRPRLRGSSPRGEQGDAGDR
-30 PCTDSVG
+30 RRRRGRSGPPQDERTAEGRDGGRGKDWAAAAGEFPKSWIEGIFSKRECTHIIPCSKDPHRCAAG
-37 PCWKPTSRQYPTH
+37 C
-50 KYHPVKPPPNQV
+50 QV
-62 VANVTPA
+62 
-69 NVSSLPDCNVP
+69 C
-80 AQVAQGSLAPCPF
+80 
-93 LMARENECARLE
+93 
-105 QNMSNLGYAFPFEFI
+105 QN
-120 PLAMVISEL
+120 
-129 SSLSR
+129 
-134 SHWMVALW
+134 
-142 SVSQPS
+142 
-148 QFGIISE
+148 
-155 LAEDTLCPLVQV
+155 LV
-167 IDEYV
+167 
-172 EQDWDRCCCGRL
+172 RCCCGRL

-190 VDCSWPVYQ
+190 VDWPVYQ
-199 AAPQRDDGEW
+199 ASPQIDGGEW
-209 SVQKHTKMSPTDAF
+209 SVQKHTKTSPTNAY

-234 YHAKRA
+234 YHAKYIRLSYDSDLDQLLHLMVKEWQMELPKLVISVH
-240 GESKRVSRHVGD
+240 GGIQNFKLPSKIKQVFSKGLVKAAETTGAWILTEGINSGVSRHVGD
-252 ALKGCASPHLRKICA
+252 ALKGRASPHLRKICA

-278 QRDLIGKDVVCLYQT
+278 QKDLVGKDVVCLYQT
-293 LGNPLSKLSTLNS
+293 LGNPLSKLSALNS
-306 MHSHF
+306 MHTHF
-311 LMADDGT
+311 LLADDGT
-318 VGKYGNEMILRRNL
+318 VGKYGNEMVLRKNL
-332 EKYISLQKI
+332 EKHISLQKI

-360 NVILMVWEYVR
+360 GVILMVWEYVR
-371 ASPAVPVVVYDG
+371 SSPAVPVVVYEG

-388 DILAFTHKHTGD
+388 DVLAFTHKHTD
-400 MGELRPQVKEEVL
+400 DTGELYPQVKEEVL
-413 VMIQNTFS
+413 VMIQTIFS
-421 LGQKQSSHLFHVLME
+421 LGQKQSSHLFHILME

-450 SEDQQDIDWAILTAL
+450 SEDHQDVDLAILIAL

-476 LDLALAWNRLDI
+476 LDLALAWNQLDI

-498 HWKNDIEVLEHVQR
+498 HWK
-512 RATKL
+512 
-517 AKGLENKFCY
+517 
-527 DQLRELGLSSLER
+527 
-540 RSLRGDLIALYN
+540 
-552 YLKGG
+552 
-557 CIQVGALEQAMLD
+557 VGALEQAMLD

-621 KQNTLSFD
+621 KQNTLSLD
-629 YKISLIDIGLVIEY
+629 YKISLIDVGLVIEY
-643 LLGGAY
+643 LFGGAY
-649 RSSYTRKHFRILYN
+649 RSSYTRKHFRVLYN
-663 DLYRKHKL
+663 DLYRKHKRVL
-671 KKAQCKVLHRGWGNP
+671 SSFSQSLSHSFHQSTQTSSKMGSAESTLHSQFFRTAQP
-686 KHKYRLGREWIEI
+686 YKY
-699 SPEEKDLGVLVDE
+699 K
-712 KLNMSRQCALAAQK
+712 
-726 ANYIHGCIK
+726 
-735 ESVGSRSREE
+735 E
-745 RSTAFHKSKKKSKE
+745 RSTTFHKSKKKSKE
-759 DVNFAENYESSGF
+759 DISFAENSESSGF
-772 IYPYNDLLVW
+772 TYPYNDLLVW

-809 CKLYRAMAREA
+809 CKLYRAMAHEA

-846 VLEKAFK
+846 LLEKAFK

-913 KVVMSILLPPT
+913 KVIMSILLPPT

-939 PQSQDF
+939 PQFQDF

-956 PTSSKDALSLDYDVE
+956 PTSCKDALKDYDVE
-971 KVAQKSDESQ
+971 KVAQTSDENQ
-981 VDGGQGNLPGTRKI
+981 VDGGQRNLPGTRKI

-1010 MAYMAFLMLFTY
+1010 MAYMAFLMFFTY

-1045 TAIEKVREVFIS
+1045 TAIEKIREVFIS
-1057 EPGKFRQKVKVWIYE
+1057 EPGKFHQKVKVWISE

-1086 IGFGLRWSDPPV
+1086 IGFGLRWSSPPV
-1098 QTAGRLLYCLDIIF
+1098 RTAGRLLYCLDIIF

-1140 MFYIVV
+1140 MFYIVI
-1146 MMAIVLLSFGVARKA
+1146 MMAIVLLSFGVSRKA

-1236 YYDLKSISNKLWKYN
+1236 YFDLKSISNKLWKYN

-1273 HIGLLINR
+1273 HIGLLINCI
-1281 VFHHRPPNELDQEE
+1281 FHGRPPAELDQEE

-1302 YLSDEELKKL
+1302 YLSEEELKKL

-1331 SSSDSERIRL
+1331 ISSDSERIRL
-1341 TTERVEEMFLQL
+1341 TAERVEEMFLQIN
-1353 KEVHE
+1353 EMHE

-1397 QVEEALLADTKH
+1397 QVKEALLADKKH
-1409 RTCRKLPH
+1409 PTCRKLPH
-1417 SWSNS
+1417 SWSNA
-1422 LYSKTLSSLE
+1422 LYSKTLISLE

-1457 PSECKDRVLRTE
+1457 PSECKDHVLRTD
-1469 SNKVVEDSSRKTE
+1469 SNKVVEDSSRKMEIE

-1492 ETKSTPRYGQFLL
+1492 ETKSAPRYGQFLL
-1505 VPPDHQGGSLS
+1505 VPPDHQGGSFS
-1516 EDVTLNLSFFS
+1516 EDVTLNLSFLG
-1527 TPAKYRDDGARDE
+1527 TPAKYRGDAFRDK
-1540 LQSSIVVQQNLHS
+1540 LQSNIVVQQNLQS
-1553 VSLIGK
+1553 VSLFGK
-1559 EPEDYEWSQRDF
+1559 ETEDYQWSQRDLGTH
-1571 VINLPSEKTHTVEAA
+1571 LPSEKTNVTEAG
-1586 HPLGLQPSLDFESAA
+1586 HPLGLQPSLDESAA
-1601 PSCNNREETEGGY
+1601 PSCNDKEETGGGY

-1626 VFSSGKKQKKA
+1626 VFSSETKTA
-1637 LCIHSA
+1637 SLFVHSTWKDCMA
-1643 YNSDCNCTGSPPRHV
+1643 YPPRHV
-1658 QIRES
+1658 QIRKS
-1663 KSFSYNS
+1663 KSFYNC
-1670 DRSRHSSII
+1670 DRSRHSSIV
-1679 SQKKL
+1679 SENKL
-1684 KHSTSFRIS
+1684 KRSTSWMS
-1693 PLWRDWS
+1693 PLWKDWS
-1700 FCRSNSLQSSK
+1700 FCRSNSLQPPK
-1711 KEKSGKTCKAI
+1711 KENRGKTCKAI
-1722 GESLRSSELH
+1722 ESLPSCGLD

-1745 RKSGRGKKNQKPLQ
+1745 RKSGSGKKNQKLLQ
-1759 VPVIK
+1759 VPVIR

-1772 QVSSEPAEINVW
+1772 QVSSEPAEINIW
-1784 DEQEKHSKNWLTVSN
+1784 NEQEKHSKNWLTVSN

-1804 LERLSYMHQKMKNQD
+1804 LEHLSYMHQKMKSQD
-1819 IGRHTIPFC
+1819 IRRHTIPFC
-1828 DYLRHSREDLS
+1828 DYLNHSREDLD
-1839 NSMFGTTKKSNLN
+1839 NSIFGTTNKSNLN
-1852 QNSSLRTSEE
+1852 RNSSLRTSEE
-1862 TDNIFACLKTSQD
+1862 TDNILACLKTSQD
-1875 LHHHYSAGE
+1875 LHHHYSAVERNNLMRLAQTIPFTPVQLFAGE

-1905 WSQRGMAAMI
+1905 WSQHGMAAMI
-1915 QVLSREEMDGG
+1915 QVLSQEEMDGG

-1954 LPEVVQTWQKI
+1954 LPEVVQTWKKI

-1989 YTFNQIKPHAIPY
+1989 YTFNQVKPHTIPY

-2098 PANLGEGAIRNFIS
+2098 PANLGEEAIRNFIT

-2123 KLPDL
+2123 KLLDL
-2128 RSDYTVERVG
+2128 RRSDCMLGRVS
-2138 PAFEIEMETSTGEAD
+2138 PAFEIEMETSTGEAED
-2153 GADEPLEYDTRL
+2153 ADEPLEYDTRL

>member
-1 MPQSCLLPRSACALH
+1 MSFQSPKS
-16 PFLWVAGGDAEEDR
+16 WIEEVFSKR
-30 PCTDSVG
+30 
-37 PCWKPTSRQYPTH
+37 
-50 KYHPVKPPPNQV
+50 
-62 VANVTPA
+62 
-69 NVSSLPDCNVP
+69 
-80 AQVAQGSLAPCPF
+80 
-93 LMARENECARLE
+93 ECAHIIPSSKDPHRCPAGCQVC
-105 QNMSNLGYAFPFEFI
+105 QNLI
-120 PLAMVISEL
+120 
-129 SSLSR
+129 
-134 SHWMVALW
+134 
-142 SVSQPS
+142 
-148 QFGIISE
+148 
-155 LAEDTLCPLVQV
+155 
-167 IDEYV
+167 
-172 EQDWDRCCCGRL
+172 RCCCGRL

-199 AAPQRDDGEW
+199 SAPQKDSGEW

-234 YHAKRA
+234 YHAKYIRLSYDSNLDQLLHLMVKEWQMELPKLVISVH
-240 GESKRVSRHVGD
+240 GGIQNFKLPSKVKQVFSKGLVKAAETTGAWIITEGINSGVSRHVGD
-252 ALKGCASPHLRKICA
+252 ALKGRASPHLRKICA

-318 VGKYGNEMILRRNL
+318 VGKYGNEMVLRRNL

-349 PVVGLVVEGGP
+349 PVVGLVVEGDP

-371 ASPAVPVVVYDG
+371 ASPAVPVVVYEG

-400 MGELRPQVKEEVL
+400 TGELRPQVKEEVL

-450 SEDQQDIDWAILTAL
+450 SEDQQDIDLAILTAL
-465 LKGTNMSASDQ
+465 LKGTSMPASDQ
-476 LDLALAWNRLDI
+476 LDLALAWNQLDI

-498 HWKNDIEVLEHVQR
+498 HWK
-512 RATKL
+512 
-517 AKGLENKFCY
+517 
-527 DQLRELGLSSLER
+527 
-540 RSLRGDLIALYN
+540 
-552 YLKGG
+552 
-557 CIQVGALEQAMLD
+557 VGALEQAMLD

-621 KQNTLSFD
+621 KQNTLSLD

-663 DLYRKHKL
+663 DLYRKHKVTPVKRL
-671 KKAQCKVLHRGWGNP
+671 PLVTKKSQNVTPEHSHC
-686 KHKYRLGREWIEI
+686 RL
-699 SPEEKDLGVLVDE
+699 
-712 KLNMSRQCALAAQK
+712 
-726 ANYIHGCIK
+726 
-735 ESVGSRSREE
+735 
-745 RSTAFHKSKKKSKE
+745 STAFHKCKKKSKE
-759 DVNFAENYESSGF
+759 DINFAENYESSGF

-913 KVVMSILLPPT
+913 KVIMSILLPPT

-945 HQFTWYHGDQS
+945 HQFTWYHGDES
-956 PTSSKDALSLDYDVE
+956 PTSSKDALSLVN
-971 KVAQKSDESQ
+971 
-981 VDGGQGNLPGTRKI
+981 GGQGNLPGTRKI

-1045 TAIEKVREVFIS
+1045 TAVEKVREVFIS

-1079 IAIILFM
+1079 VAIILFM

-1112 WYTRLLD
+1112 WYARLLD

-1146 MMAIVLLSFGVARKA
+1146 MMAIVLLSFGVSRKA

-1236 YYDLKSISNKLWKYN
+1236 YYDLKAISNKLWKYN

-1273 HIGLLINR
+1273 HIGLLINL
-1281 VFHHRPPNELDQEE
+1281 PPKKKKKRGSL
-1295 GDVGLKL
+1295 GRRLL
-1302 YLSDEELKKL
+1302 LFELKKL

-1358 KVFYIKESLLSL
+1358 KVFCIKESLLSL

-1397 QVEEALLADTKH
+1397 QVKEALLADTKH
-1409 RTCRKLPH
+1409 RTDRKLPH
-1417 SWSNS
+1417 SWSNV
-1422 LYSKTLSSLE
+1422 LYSKTL
-1432 CLYDKKY
+1432 K
-1439 HYYSMP
+1439 
-1445 PSLLRSLVRSQW
+1445 
-1457 PSECKDRVLRTE
+1457 
-1469 SNKVVEDSSRKTE
+1469 
-1482 SDTLTSGVSS
+1482 
-1492 ETKSTPRYGQFLL
+1492 
-1505 VPPDHQGGSLS
+1505 
-1516 EDVTLNLSFFS
+1516 VTL
-1527 TPAKYRDDGARDE
+1527 G
-1540 LQSSIVVQQNLHS
+1540 LQSS
-1553 VSLIGK
+1553 
-1559 EPEDYEWSQRDF
+1559 
-1571 VINLPSEKTHTVEAA
+1571 
-1586 HPLGLQPSLDFESAA
+1586 LGIEESAA
-1601 PSCNNREETEGGY
+1601 PSCNEREETEGGY

-1626 VFSSGKKQKKA
+1626 LFGSETRKVS
-1637 LCIHSA
+1637 LCIHSTS
-1643 YNSDCNCTGSPPRHV
+1643 NSDCNCTVSPPEHV
-1658 QIRES
+1658 HIEES
-1663 KSFSYNS
+1663 KSSYSS

-1679 SQKKL
+1679 SQNKL
-1684 KHSTSFRIS
+1684 KRSTSFWIS
-1693 PLWRDWS
+1693 PLWRDWG
-1700 FCRSNSLQSSK
+1700 FCKSNSLQSPK
-1711 KEKSGKTCKAI
+1711 KEKRGKSFKAI
-1722 GESLRSSELH
+1722 GGNYKTLHLYHGCAKGSCWLGRMVIRS
-1732 HSEATKAKQQNRD
+1732 
-1745 RKSGRGKKNQKPLQ
+1745 
-1759 VPVIK
+1759 
-1764 VDDCPQNT
+1764 
-1772 QVSSEPAEINVW
+1772 
-1784 DEQEKHSKNWLTVSN
+1784 
-1799 FSQLS
+1799 
-1804 LERLSYMHQKMKNQD
+1804 D
-1819 IGRHTIPFC
+1819 IGSHWSLLVFIHYSKVLPDVFETQPACYLFSKSMLFAAVERNNLMRLAQTIPFTPVQ
-1828 DYLRHSREDLS
+1828 L
-1839 NSMFGTTKKSNLN
+1839 F
-1852 QNSSLRTSEE
+1852 
-1862 TDNIFACLKTSQD
+1862 
-1875 LHHHYSAGE
+1875 AGE

-1933 ICTWSENDVLKLGQV
+1933 ICTWSENDILKLGQV

-1989 YTFNQIKPHAIPY
+1989 YTFNQVKPHTIPY

-2057 WTYVYTRGE
+2057 WTYVYTHGE

-2098 PANLGEGAIRNFIS
+2098 PANLGEGAIRNFIT

-2123 KLPDL
+2123 KLPGIPPRAFIPL
-2128 RSDYTVERVG
+2128 TTTSHWVG
-2138 PAFEIEMETSTGEAD
+2138 HCLGCTCFSNIYLAALLNLFSCRRFEKK
-2153 GADEPLEYDTRL
+2153 

>member
-1 MPQSCLLPRSACALH
+1 MEPHKS
-16 PFLWVAGGDAEEDR
+16 WIEEVFSKR
-30 PCTDSVG
+30 
-37 PCWKPTSRQYPTH
+37 
-50 KYHPVKPPPNQV
+50 
-62 VANVTPA
+62 
-69 NVSSLPDCNVP
+69 
-80 AQVAQGSLAPCPF
+80 
-93 LMARENECARLE
+93 ECAHIIPSSKDPHRCPAGCQVC
-105 QNMSNLGYAFPFEFI
+105 QNLI
-120 PLAMVISEL
+120 
-129 SSLSR
+129 
-134 SHWMVALW
+134 
-142 SVSQPS
+142 
-148 QFGIISE
+148 
-155 LAEDTLCPLVQV
+155 
-167 IDEYV
+167 
-172 EQDWDRCCCGRL
+172 RCCCGRL
-184 IGDHPG
+184 IGEHPG
-190 VDCSWPVYQ
+190 VEFSWPVYQ
-199 AAPQRDDGEW
+199 AGSQSDGGEW
-209 SVQKHTKMSPTDAF
+209 SVQKHTRMNPTDAF

-234 YHAKRA
+234 YHAKYIRLSYDSNLDQLLHLMVKEWQIELPKLVISVHGGIQNFKLPSKVKQVFSKGLVKA
-240 GESKRVSRHVGD
+240 AESTGAWIITEGINSGVSRHVGD
-252 ALKGCASPHLRKICA
+252 ALKGRASPHLRKICA
-267 VGIPPWGIIEN
+267 IGIPPWGIIEN

-318 VGKYGNEMILRRNL
+318 VGKYGNEMVLRRNL
-332 EKYISLQKI
+332 EKYISFQKI
-341 HTRMGQGV
+341 HTSNQGV
-349 PVVGLVVEGGP
+349 PIVGLVVEGGP
-360 NVILMVWEYVR
+360 SVILMVWEYVR
-371 ASPAVPVVVYDG
+371 ASPAVPVVVYEG

-400 MGELRPQVKEEVL
+400 TGDLCPQVKEEIL
-413 VMIQNTFS
+413 MMIQNIFR
-421 LGQKQSSHLFHVLME
+421 LEQKQSSRLFHVLIE
-436 CMEHR
+436 CMKHR
-441 ESITIFDAE
+441 ESITVFDAE
-450 SEDQQDIDWAILTAL
+450 SEDEQDIDLAILTAL

-476 LDLALAWNRLDI
+476 LDLALAWNQLDI

-498 HWKNDIEVLEHVQR
+498 HWK
-512 RATKL
+512 
-517 AKGLENKFCY
+517 
-527 DQLRELGLSSLER
+527 
-540 RSLRGDLIALYN
+540 
-552 YLKGG
+552 
-557 CIQVGALEQAMLD
+557 VGALEQAMLN

-590 HRFLTISRL
+590 HRFLTISHL
-599 EELYNTK
+599 EELYNTVTVTWL
-606 QGPSNLLLHHLVRDV
+606 N
-621 KQNTLSFD
+621 
-629 YKISLIDIGLVIEY
+629 ISLIDIGLVIEY
-643 LLGGAY
+643 LLGEAY
-649 RSSYTRKHFRILYN
+649 RSSYTRKNFRILYN
-663 DLYRKHKL
+663 DLYRKHKRVVSSL
-671 KKAQCKVLHRGWGNP
+671 PQSLSHSFHHSNQMDSGMGSTESTLHSQFFRTAQP
-686 KHKYRLGREWIEI
+686 YKY
-699 SPEEKDLGVLVDE
+699 K
-712 KLNMSRQCALAAQK
+712 
-726 ANYIHGCIK
+726 
-735 ESVGSRSREE
+735 E
-745 RSTAFHKSKKKSKE
+745 RSSAFPKYKKKSKE
-759 DVNFAENYESSGF
+759 DINYTENYESTGF

-809 CKLYRAMAREA
+809 CKLYRAMAHEA

-846 VLEKAFK
+846 VLDKAFK

-913 KVVMSILLPPT
+913 KVIMSILLPPT

-945 HQFTWYHGDQS
+945 HQLWYHGEQS
-956 PTSSKDALSLDYDVE
+956 PVSSKETLKGYDVE
-971 KVAQKSDESQ
+971 KGVQKSDESQ
-981 VDGGQGNLPGTRKI
+981 VDGAQGNLPGTRKI

-1010 MAYMAFLMLFTY
+1010 ISYLAFLMLFTY

-1034 QEWLVIIYIFS
+1034 QEWLVIIYIFT

-1079 IAIILFM
+1079 VAIILFM
-1086 IGFGLRWSDPPV
+1086 IGFGLRWSNPPV

-1129 YLTMIGKMTAN
+1129 YLTMIGKMTGN

-1146 MMAIVLLSFGVARKA
+1146 MMAIVLLSFGVSRKA

-1236 YYDLKSISNKLWKYN
+1236 YFDLKSISNKLWKYN

-1281 VFHHRPPNELDQEE
+1281 IFRHQPPNELDQEE

-1312 HDFEEQCVEKYFHE
+1312 HDFEEQCVEDYFHE
-1326 KNESL
+1326 KNENR
-1331 SSSDSERIRL
+1331 SSSGSERIRL
-1341 TTERVEEMFLQL
+1341 TTERVEEMFQQF

-1358 KVFYIKESLLSL
+1358 KVFYIKESLFSL

-1397 QVEEALLADTKH
+1397 KVEEALLADTKH
-1409 RTCRKLPH
+1409 QTCRKLPH
-1417 SWSNS
+1417 SWSNAF
-1422 LYSKTLSSLE
+1422 YSKTLSSLE
-1432 CLYDKKY
+1432 CLYDKKD

-1445 PSLLRSLVRSQW
+1445 PSLLQSLVRTQS
-1457 PSECKDRVLRTE
+1457 PSECKQLRSK
-1469 SNKVVEDSSRKTE
+1469 SNKMVEDSSQKAEIET
-1482 SDTLTSGVSS
+1482 DTLTSGVSS

-1505 VPPDHQGGSLS
+1505 VPPGHQGGSFS
-1516 EDVTLNLSFFS
+1516 EDVTLNFSFLS
-1527 TPAKYRDDGARDE
+1527 TPAKYKDE
-1540 LQSSIVVQQNLHS
+1540 AFKDNLQSSIVVQQNLPS
-1553 VSLIGK
+1553 VSLLGK
-1559 EPEDYEWSQRDF
+1559 ETEGYQWSQRNF
-1571 VINLPSEKTHTVEAA
+1571 VIHLPSEKTNTAEAA
-1586 HPLGLQPSLDFESAA
+1586 HPLDLQLPLDIEESAA
-1601 PSCNNREETEGGY
+1601 SPCHDREEIEGGY

-1626 VFSSGKKQKKA
+1626 VFISDSKKKA
-1637 LCIHSA
+1637 LYIRSS
-1643 YNSDCNCTGSPPRHV
+1643 YDRDNNCQNNPARHV
-1658 QIRES
+1658 QLSDS

-1670 DRSRHSSII
+1670 DKPCLSSSISQNRLKRSI
-1679 SQKKL
+1679 SL
-1684 KHSTSFRIS
+1684 WIS

-1700 FCRSNSLQSSK
+1700 FCRSNSLPSPK
-1711 KEKSGKTCKAI
+1711 KERSGKTCKAVVGNYKTLNLYSI
-1722 GESLRSSELH
+1722 FYWRVQVITKMFHLHPEGIRCSEGYIVL
-1732 HSEATKAKQQNRD
+1732 SV
-1745 RKSGRGKKNQKPLQ
+1745 SWQ
-1759 VPVIK
+1759 VIR

-1772 QVSSEPAEINVW
+1772 QVNSEPAEISVW

-1804 LERLSYMHQKMKNQD
+1804 IIQKIKVLSTIFTSGRNFHKIRLSLQASVERNNLMRLAQ
-1819 IGRHTIPFC
+1819 TIPFTPVQ
-1828 DYLRHSREDLS
+1828 L
-1839 NSMFGTTKKSNLN
+1839 F
-1852 QNSSLRTSEE
+1852 
-1862 TDNIFACLKTSQD
+1862 
-1875 LHHHYSAGE
+1875 AGE
-1884 EVTVYRLEESSPMN
+1884 EVTVYQLEESSPMN

-1905 WSQRGMAAMI
+1905 WSQCGTTAMI

-1933 ICTWSENDVLKLGQV
+1933 ICTWSESDVLKLGQV

-1965 FHDGTVLHLCLRE
+1965 FHHGTVLHLCLRE
-1978 IQQQRAAQKLI
+1978 IQQQRVAQKLI
-1989 YTFNQIKPHAIPY
+1989 YTFNQVKPHTIPY

-2044 SSLLEELMLAFSH
+2044 ISLLEEMMLAFSH

-2098 PANLGEGAIRNFIS
+2098 PANLGEDAIRNFIA
-2112 KHRCNSCCRRL
+2112 KHHCNSCCRKL
-2123 KLPDL
+2123 KLPGMHSL
-2128 RSDYTVERVG
+2128 PVQRQ
-2138 PAFEIEMETSTGEAD
+2138 I
-2153 GADEPLEYDTRL
+2153 

>member
-1 MPQSCLLPRSACALH
+1 H
-16 PFLWVAGGDAEEDR
+16 YYFF
-30 PCTDSVG
+30 
-37 PCWKPTSRQYPTH
+37 QYI
-50 KYHPVKPPPNQV
+50 
-62 VANVTPA
+62 
-69 NVSSLPDCNVP
+69 
-80 AQVAQGSLAPCPF
+80 
-93 LMARENECARLE
+93 RLSYD
-105 QNMSNLGYAFPFEFI
+105 SNLDQLLHLMVKEWQMELPK
-120 PLAMVISEL
+120 LVISVHGGIQNFKLPSKIKQVFSKGLVKAAETTGAWIITEGIN
-129 SSLSR
+129 SG
-134 SHWMVALW
+134 
-142 SVSQPS
+142 VS
-148 QFGIISE
+148 
-155 LAEDTLCPLVQV
+155 
-167 IDEYV
+167 
-172 EQDWDRCCCGRL
+172 
-184 IGDHPG
+184 
-190 VDCSWPVYQ
+190 
-199 AAPQRDDGEW
+199 
-209 SVQKHTKMSPTDAF
+209 K
-223 GTINFQDGDHT
+223 
-234 YHAKRA
+234 
-240 GESKRVSRHVGD
+240 HVGD

-318 VGKYGNEMILRRNL
+318 VGKYGNEMMLRRNL

-360 NVILMVWEYVR
+360 SVILMVWEYMR
-371 ASPAVPVVVYDG
+371 ASPAVPVVVYEG

-400 MGELRPQVKEEVL
+400 TGELRPQVKEEVL
-413 VMIQNTFS
+413 VMIQNTFN
-421 LGQKQSSHLFHVLME
+421 LGQKQSSHLFHILME

-441 ESITIFDAE
+441 ESITIFDEE
-450 SEDQQDIDWAILTAL
+450 SEDQQDIDLAILTAL

-498 HWKNDIEVLEHVQR
+498 HWK
-512 RATKL
+512 
-517 AKGLENKFCY
+517 
-527 DQLRELGLSSLER
+527 
-540 RSLRGDLIALYN
+540 
-552 YLKGG
+552 
-557 CIQVGALEQAMLD
+557 VGALEQAMLD

-599 EELYNTK
+599 EELYNIK

-621 KQNTLSFD
+621 KQNTLSLD

-663 DLYRKHKL
+663 DLYRKRKR
-671 KKAQCKVLHRGWGNP
+671 VLSSFPQSLSHSLHQSNQ
-686 KHKYRLGREWIEI
+686 
-699 SPEEKDLGVLVDE
+699 
-712 KLNMSRQCALAAQK
+712 M
-726 ANYIHGCIK
+726 
-735 ESVGSRSREE
+735 GSRMGSAESTLHSQFFRTAQPYKYKE
-745 RSTAFHKSKKKSKE
+745 RSTAPHKCKKKSKE
-759 DVNFAENYESSGF
+759 DINFVENYESSGF

-835 YSKEFGQLALD
+835 HSKEFGQLALD

-884 RPFVSHTCTQMLLTD
+884 RPFISHTCTQMLLTD

-913 KVVMSILLPPT
+913 KVIMSILLPPT

-956 PTSSKDALSLDYDVE
+956 LTNSKDALPLKDYDVE
-971 KVAQKSDESQ
+971 KVAQKSDESRAN
-981 VDGGQGNLPGTRKI
+981 GGQGNLPGTRKI

-1022 TVLVKMEPRPSV
+1022 TVLVKMEPAPSV

-1045 TAIEKVREVFIS
+1045 TAIEKIREVFIS

-1079 IAIILFM
+1079 IAIILFI
-1086 IGFGLRWSDPPV
+1086 IGFGLRWSKPPV

-1112 WYTRLLD
+1112 WYARLLD

-1146 MMAIVLLSFGVARKA
+1146 MMAIVLLSFGVSRKA

-1273 HIGLLINR
+1273 HIALLINHI
-1281 VFHHRPPNELDQEE
+1281 FHHQPAVELDQEE

-1331 SSSDSERIRL
+1331 SSSDSERIRV

-1397 QVEEALLADTKH
+1397 QVKETLLTDTKH

-1417 SWSNS
+1417 SWSNA
-1422 LYSKTLSSLE
+1422 LYSKTLSSLD

-1439 HYYSMP
+1439 QYYSMP
-1445 PSLLRSLVRSQW
+1445 PSLLGSLVRSQW
-1457 PSECKDRVLRTE
+1457 PSECKDHVLRTE
-1469 SNKVVEDSSRKTE
+1469 NSKVVEDSSRKIE

-1505 VPPDHQGGSLS
+1505 VPPDHQRGSLS
-1516 EDVTLNLSFFS
+1516 EDITLNFSLLS
-1527 TPAKYRDDGARDE
+1527 TPAQYRDDAFRNE
-1540 LQSSIVVQQNLHS
+1540 LQSSIVVEQNLPS
-1553 VSLIGK
+1553 VSLIEK
-1559 EPEDYEWSQRDF
+1559 KPEDCQWSQRDF
-1571 VINLPSEKTHTVEAA
+1571 VIHLSSEKSNVLEADHA
-1586 HPLGLQPSLDFESAA
+1586 VGLQPSLDIEENAA
-1601 PSCNNREETEGGY
+1601 LSCDDREETEGGY

-1626 VFSSGKKQKKA
+1626 VFSTEAKKKA
-1637 LCIHSA
+1637 LCIYST
-1643 YNSDCNCTGSPPRHV
+1643 YNSACNCMGSPSRHV
-1658 QIRES
+1658 QLRES
-1663 KSFSYNS
+1663 KSFSYSS
-1670 DRSRHSSII
+1670 DRSRHSSL
-1679 SQKKL
+1679 SSHNKL
-1684 KHSTSFRIS
+1684 KRSTSWIS
-1693 PLWRDWS
+1693 PLWRPWS
-1700 FCRSNSLQSSK
+1700 FCRSNTLQSPK
-1711 KEKSGKTCKAI
+1711 KEKRGKTCNTM
-1722 GESLRSSELH
+1722 GESLRSSELC
-1732 HSEATKAKQQNRD
+1732 HSEATKSKQQNRD

-1759 VPVIK
+1759 VPVIR
-1764 VDDCPQNT
+1764 VDGCPQST
-1772 QVSSEPAEINVW
+1772 QVISEPAEINVW

-1804 LERLSYMHQKMKNQD
+1804 LEHLTYMHQKMKNQD
-1819 IGRHTIPFC
+1819 IGRHMIPFC
-1828 DYLRHSREDLS
+1828 DYLRHSQEDLS
-1839 NSMFGTTKKSNLN
+1839 NAIFGTTRKSNLN
-1852 QNSSLRTSEE
+1852 RNSLLRTSEE
-1862 TDNIFACLKTSQD
+1862 TDNIFTCLKASQD
-1875 LHHHYSAGE
+1875 LHHHYSAVERNNLMRLAQTIPFTPVQLFAGE
-1884 EVTVYRLEESSPMN
+1884 EVTVYQLEESSPMN
-1898 LDKSMSS
+1898 LDRSMSS

-1915 QVLSREEMDGG
+1915 QVLSQEEMDGG

-1933 ICTWSENDVLKLGQV
+1933 ICTWSENDILKLGQV

-1954 LPEVVQTWQKI
+1954 LPEVVQTWKKI

-1989 YTFNQIKPHAIPY
+1989 YTFNQVKPHTIPY

-2034 NNNNGDEITP
+2034 NNNNGDEISP

-2085 KPEDKKSGKMVFG
+2085 KPEDKKSGNMVFG
-2098 PANLGEGAIRNFIS
+2098 PANLGEEAIRNFVT
-2112 KHRCNSCCRRL
+2112 KHRCNSCCRKL

-2128 RSDYTVERVG
+2128 RRSDYNLEMIS
-2138 PAFEIEMETSTGEAD
+2138 PALKTEMETSTKGADDAD
-2153 GADEPLEYDTRL
+2153 GILEYDTQL

>member
-1 MPQSCLLPRSACALH
+1 I
-16 PFLWVAGGDAEEDR
+16 W
-30 PCTDSVG
+30 
-37 PCWKPTSRQYPTH
+37 TS
-50 KYHPVKPPPNQV
+50 K
-62 VANVTPA
+62 
-69 NVSSLPDCNVP
+69 
-80 AQVAQGSLAPCPF
+80 
-93 LMARENECARLE
+93 
-105 QNMSNLGYAFPFEFI
+105 
-120 PLAMVISEL
+120 SE
-129 SSLSR
+129 
-134 SHWMVALW
+134 
-142 SVSQPS
+142 
-148 QFGIISE
+148 
-155 LAEDTLCPLVQV
+155 
-167 IDEYV
+167 
-172 EQDWDRCCCGRL
+172 CCCGRL

-199 AAPQRDDGEW
+199 AAPQIDDGEW

-234 YHAKRA
+234 YHAKYIRLSYDSNLDQLLHLMVKEWQMELPKLVISVH
-240 GESKRVSRHVGD
+240 GGIQNFKLPSKVKQVFSKGLVKAAETTGAWIITEGINSGVSRHVGD

-278 QRDLIGKDVVCLYQT
+278 QRDLIGKDVICLYQT

-371 ASPAVPVVVYDG
+371 ASPAVPVVVYEG

-388 DILAFTHKHTGD
+388 DILAFTHKHT
-400 MGELRPQVKEEVL
+400 
-413 VMIQNTFS
+413 
-421 LGQKQSSHLFHVLME
+421 
-436 CMEHR
+436 
-441 ESITIFDAE
+441 
-450 SEDQQDIDWAILTAL
+450 EDQQDIDLAILTAL

-498 HWKNDIEVLEHVQR
+498 HWKVLLSLVLLDMFLKPVLTIIGEIPSCSGMFYLFP
-512 RATKL
+512 KEENNFL
-517 AKGLENKFCY
+517 SFSFISILLE
-527 DQLRELGLSSLER
+527 
-540 RSLRGDLIALYN
+540 
-552 YLKGG
+552 
-557 CIQVGALEQAMLD
+557 VGALEQAMLD

-663 DLYRKHKL
+663 DLYRKHK
-671 KKAQCKVLHRGWGNP
+671 P
-686 KHKYRLGREWIEI
+686 KL
-699 SPEEKDLGVLVDE
+699 LN
-712 KLNMSRQCALAAQK
+712 KL
-726 ANYIHGCIK
+726 
-735 ESVGSRSREE
+735 E
-745 RSTAFHKSKKKSKE
+745 RSTAFHKCKKKSKE
-759 DVNFAENYESSGF
+759 DVNFADNYESSGF

-939 PQSQDF
+939 PQSQDC

-956 PTSSKDALSLDYDVE
+956 PTSNKDALSL
-971 KVAQKSDESQ
+971 KSDESQ

-1079 IAIILFM
+1079 IAILLFM

-1112 WYTRLLD
+1112 WYARLLD

-1129 YLTMIGKMTAN
+1129 YLTMIGKMVTN

-1194 DVCETNEDCPPGSF
+1194 DGAGPSCLDHAFTKRDCPPGSF

-1281 VFHHRPPNELDQEE
+1281 IFHRRPPNELDQEE

-1326 KNESL
+1326 KNKSL

-1341 TTERVEEMFLQL
+1341 TTERLEEMFLQL
-1353 KEVHE
+1353 KEVYE

-1457 PSECKDRVLRTE
+1457 PSECKDRILRTE

-1482 SDTLTSGVSS
+1482 IESDTLTSGVSS
-1492 ETKSTPRYGQFLL
+1492 DTKSTPRYGQFLL
-1505 VPPDHQGGSLS
+1505 VPPDHQGGSFS
-1516 EDVTLNLSFFS
+1516 EDVTLNLSFLS
-1527 TPAKYRDDGARDE
+1527 TPAKYRDDVSRDE
-1540 LQSSIVVQQNLHS
+1540 LQSSIVVQQNLQS

-1559 EPEDYEWSQRDF
+1559 EPEDYKWSQRDF
-1571 VINLPSEKTHTVEAA
+1571 VTNLPSEKTNTVDAA
-1586 HPLGLQPSLDFESAA
+1586 HPLGLQPSLDIEESAT
-1601 PSCNNREETEGGY
+1601 PSCDDREEAEGGY

-1626 VFSSGKKQKKA
+1626 VFSSGKEQKKA

-1670 DRSRHSSII
+1670 DRSHHSSII

-1684 KHSTSFRIS
+1684 KYSTSFRIS

-1700 FCRSNSLQSSK
+1700 FCRSNSLQSPK

-1722 GESLRSSELH
+1722 GGNYKR
-1732 HSEATKAKQQNRD
+1732 
-1745 RKSGRGKKNQKPLQ
+1745 
-1759 VPVIK
+1759 
-1764 VDDCPQNT
+1764 
-1772 QVSSEPAEINVW
+1772 
-1784 DEQEKHSKNWLTVSN
+1784 
-1799 FSQLS
+1799 
-1804 LERLSYMHQKMKNQD
+1804 
-1819 IGRHTIPFC
+1819 
-1828 DYLRHSREDLS
+1828 
-1839 NSMFGTTKKSNLN
+1839 
-1852 QNSSLRTSEE
+1852 
-1862 TDNIFACLKTSQD
+1862 
-1875 LHHHYSAGE
+1875 
-1884 EVTVYRLEESSPMN
+1884 
-1898 LDKSMSS
+1898 
-1905 WSQRGMAAMI
+1905 
-1915 QVLSREEMDGG
+1915 
-1926 LRRAMKV
+1926 
-1933 ICTWSENDVLKLGQV
+1933 
-1948 FIVKSF
+1948 
-1954 LPEVVQTWQKI
+1954 
-1965 FHDGTVLHLCLRE
+1965 LHLYS
-1978 IQQQRAAQKLI
+1978 IFYWGGQAIIKLFPLHPGG
-1989 YTFNQIKPHAIPY
+1989 T
-2002 TPRFLEVFLIYCHS
+2002 
-2016 ANQWL
+2016 
-2021 TIEKYMTGEFRKY
+2021 
-2034 NNNNGDEITP
+2034 
-2044 SSLLEELMLAFSH
+2044 
-2057 WTYVYTRGE
+2057 
-2066 LLVLDLQG
+2066 
-2074 VGENLT
+2074 
-2080 DPSVI
+2080 
-2085 KPEDKKSGKMVFG
+2085 
-2098 PANLGEGAIRNFIS
+2098 
-2112 KHRCNSCCRRL
+2112 SC
-2123 KLPDL
+2123 
-2128 RSDYTVERVG
+2128 S
-2138 PAFEIEMETSTGEAD
+2138 
-2153 GADEPLEYDTRL
+2153 

>member
-1 MPQSCLLPRSACALH
+1 FYLVSER
-16 PFLWVAGGDAEEDR
+16 
-30 PCTDSVG
+30 
-37 PCWKPTSRQYPTH
+37 Y
-50 KYHPVKPPPNQV
+50 
-62 VANVTPA
+62 
-69 NVSSLPDCNVP
+69 SSLQENYYKFV
-80 AQVAQGSLAPCPF
+80 SLY
-93 LMARENECARLE
+93 L
-105 QNMSNLGYAFPFEFI
+105 I
-120 PLAMVISEL
+120 
-129 SSLSR
+129 SLSDL
-134 SHWMVALW
+134 SNV
-142 SVSQPS
+142 
-148 QFGIISE
+148 
-155 LAEDTLCPLVQV
+155 
-167 IDEYV
+167 
-172 EQDWDRCCCGRL
+172 RCCCGRL

-190 VDCSWPVYQ
+190 LKCSWPVYQ
-199 AAPQRDDGEW
+199 PALQRDEEW

-223 GTINFQDGDHT
+223 GTIKFQDGDHT
-234 YHAKRA
+234 YHAKYIRLSYDSNLDQLLHLMVKEWQMELPKLVISVH
-240 GESKRVSRHVGD
+240 GGIQNFQLPSKIKQVFSKGLVKAAETTGAWIITEGINSGVSRHVGD
-252 ALKGCASPHLRKICA
+252 ALKGRTSPYLRKICA

-318 VGKYGNEMILRRNL
+318 VGKYGNEMMLRRNL
-332 EKYISLQKI
+332 EKYLSLQKI
-341 HTRMGQGV
+341 HARMGQGV
-349 PVVGLVVEGGP
+349 PIVGLVVEGGP

-371 ASPAVPVVVYDG
+371 TSPPVPVVVYDG

-388 DILAFTHKHTGD
+388 DILAFTHKHT
-400 MGELRPQVKEEVL
+400 VKEEVL
-413 VMIQNTFS
+413 VMIQNMFS
-421 LGQKQSSHLFHVLME
+421 LGQKQSSHLFHILME

-441 ESITIFDAE
+441 ESTTRSFACF
-450 SEDQQDIDWAILTAL
+450 L
-465 LKGTNMSASDQ
+465 GTNMSASDQ
-476 LDLALAWNRLDI
+476 LDLALAWNQLDI

-498 HWKNDIEVLEHVQR
+498 HWK
-512 RATKL
+512 
-517 AKGLENKFCY
+517 
-527 DQLRELGLSSLER
+527 
-540 RSLRGDLIALYN
+540 
-552 YLKGG
+552 
-557 CIQVGALEQAMLD
+557 VGALEQAMQD

-590 HRFLTISRL
+590 HHFLTISRL

-621 KQNTLSFD
+621 KQSTLPSD
-629 YKISLIDIGLVIEY
+629 YKISLIDIGLVVEY

-663 DLYRKHKL
+663 DLYRKHKNL
-671 KKAQCKVLHRGWGNP
+671 SHSLHQNNQMGSRMASAENTLHSQFFRTAQPYKCKV
-686 KHKYRLGREWIEI
+686 I
-699 SPEEKDLGVLVDE
+699 STG
-712 KLNMSRQCALAAQK
+712 
-726 ANYIHGCIK
+726 
-735 ESVGSRSREE
+735 
-745 RSTAFHKSKKKSKE
+745 FHKSKKKSKE
-759 DVNFAENYESSGF
+759 DGNFAENYESPGF
-772 IYPYNDLLVW
+772 TYPYNDLLVW

-809 CKLYRAMAREA
+809 CKLYKAMAHEA

-875 LKLAVSVGL
+875 LKLAVSVGM

-913 KVVMSILLPPT
+913 KVIISILLPPT
-924 ILMLEFKSKAEMSHV
+924 ILMLEFKTKAEMSHV

-945 HQFTWYHGDQS
+945 HQFTCTENFKNLQVPYRTFFTH
-956 PTSSKDALSLDYDVE
+956 
-971 KVAQKSDESQ
+971 
-981 VDGGQGNLPGTRKI
+981 VDGGQRNLPRTRKI

-1057 EPGKFRQKVKVWIYE
+1057 EPGKFSQKVKVWINE

-1086 IGFGLRWSDPPV
+1086 IGFGLRWSEPPV

-1112 WYTRLLD
+1112 WYARLLD

-1146 MMAIVLLSFGVARKA
+1146 MMAIVLLSFGVSRKA

-1194 DVCETNEDCPPGSF
+1194 DVCETNQDCPPGSF

-1251 RYRYIMTYHEKPWL
+1251 RYRYIMTYHDKKPVL
-1265 PPPFILLS
+1265 TFS
-1273 HIGLLINR
+1273 
-1281 VFHHRPPNELDQEE
+1281 
-1295 GDVGLKL
+1295 
-1302 YLSDEELKKL
+1302 
-1312 HDFEEQCVEKYFHE
+1312 YFHRHIL
-1326 KNESL
+1326 NCIL
-1331 SSSDSERIRL
+1331 
-1341 TTERVEEMFLQL
+1341 EEMFLQL

-1358 KVFYIKESLLSL
+1358 KVFYIKESLISL

-1397 QVEEALLADTKH
+1397 QVEEALLADTKC
-1409 RTCRKLPH
+1409 RSYRKLPH
-1417 SWSNS
+1417 SWSNV

-1432 CLYDKKY
+1432 CLALIPRGGSRGSHLFIAVISPHTSHMLLCTFWSWFLQLIGSVPLNLCLYTYELMEIWQGINHLDSY
-1439 HYYSMP
+1439 WLGRTQTAIRRSDGEPHC
-1445 PSLLRSLVRSQW
+1445 SLLGFVHYSKTLSDIFESQLAC
-1457 PSECKDRVLRTE
+1457 S
-1469 SNKVVEDSSRKTE
+1469 
-1482 SDTLTSGVSS
+1482 
-1492 ETKSTPRYGQFLL
+1492 
-1505 VPPDHQGGSLS
+1505 
-1516 EDVTLNLSFFS
+1516 
-1527 TPAKYRDDGARDE
+1527 
-1540 LQSSIVVQQNLHS
+1540 SSIAVKSVLFAAVERNNLM
-1553 VSLIGK
+1553 
-1559 EPEDYEWSQRDF
+1559 
-1571 VINLPSEKTHTVEAA
+1571 
-1586 HPLGLQPSLDFESAA
+1586 
-1601 PSCNNREETEGGY
+1601 
-1614 VNWGFS
+1614 
-1620 EGDEKG
+1620 
-1626 VFSSGKKQKKA
+1626 
-1637 LCIHSA
+1637 
-1643 YNSDCNCTGSPPRHV
+1643 
-1658 QIRES
+1658 
-1663 KSFSYNS
+1663 
-1670 DRSRHSSII
+1670 
-1679 SQKKL
+1679 
-1684 KHSTSFRIS
+1684 
-1693 PLWRDWS
+1693 
-1700 FCRSNSLQSSK
+1700 
-1711 KEKSGKTCKAI
+1711 
-1722 GESLRSSELH
+1722 
-1732 HSEATKAKQQNRD
+1732 
-1745 RKSGRGKKNQKPLQ
+1745 
-1759 VPVIK
+1759 
-1764 VDDCPQNT
+1764 
-1772 QVSSEPAEINVW
+1772 
-1784 DEQEKHSKNWLTVSN
+1784 
-1799 FSQLS
+1799 
-1804 LERLSYMHQKMKNQD
+1804 RLAQ
-1819 IGRHTIPFC
+1819 TIPFTPVQ
-1828 DYLRHSREDLS
+1828 L
-1839 NSMFGTTKKSNLN
+1839 F
-1852 QNSSLRTSEE
+1852 
-1862 TDNIFACLKTSQD
+1862 
-1875 LHHHYSAGE
+1875 AGE

-1933 ICTWSENDVLKLGQV
+1933 VCTWSENDVLKLGQV

-1954 LPEVVQTWQKI
+1954 LPEVVQAWQKI

-1989 YTFNQIKPHAIPY
+1989 YTFNQVKPHTIPY

-2044 SSLLEELMLAFSH
+2044 SSLLEELLLAFSH

-2085 KPEDKKSGKMVFG
+2085 KPEDKRSGKMVFG
-2098 PANLGEGAIRNFIS
+2098 PANLGEDAIRNFIT

-2123 KLPDL
+2123 KLPGIQNE
-2128 RSDYTVERVG
+2128 DYFLTY
-2138 PAFEIEMETSTGEAD
+2138 I
-2153 GADEPLEYDTRL
+2153 

>member
-1 MPQSCLLPRSACALH
+1 MFEMSFQTPKS
-16 PFLWVAGGDAEEDR
+16 WIEEVFSKR
-30 PCTDSVG
+30 
-37 PCWKPTSRQYPTH
+37 
-50 KYHPVKPPPNQV
+50 
-62 VANVTPA
+62 
-69 NVSSLPDCNVP
+69 
-80 AQVAQGSLAPCPF
+80 
-93 LMARENECARLE
+93 ECANIIPYLKDPHRCPAGCQVC
-105 QNMSNLGYAFPFEFI
+105 QNLI
-120 PLAMVISEL
+120 
-129 SSLSR
+129 
-134 SHWMVALW
+134 
-142 SVSQPS
+142 
-148 QFGIISE
+148 
-155 LAEDTLCPLVQV
+155 
-167 IDEYV
+167 
-172 EQDWDRCCCGRL
+172 RCCCGRL
-184 IGDHPG
+184 IGDHQG
-190 VDCSWPVYQ
+190 VDCSWPVCQ
-199 AAPQRDDGEW
+199 TALQRDEKW
-209 SVQKHTKMSPTDAF
+209 SVQKHTKTSPTDAF

-234 YHAKRA
+234 YHAKYIRLSYDSSLDQLLHLMVNEWQMELPKLVISVH
-240 GESKRVSRHVGD
+240 GGTENFKLPPKIKQVFSKGLVKAAETTGAWIITEGINSGVSRHVGD
-252 ALKGCASPHLRKICA
+252 ALKGRTSPYLRKICA

-318 VGKYGNEMILRRNL
+318 VGKYGNEMMLRRNL
-332 EKYISLQKI
+332 EKYLSLQKI
-341 HTRMGQGV
+341 HTRVGQGV
-349 PVVGLVVEGGP
+349 PVVGLVVEGDAS
-360 NVILMVWEYVR
+360 VILMVWEYVR
-371 ASPAVPVVVYDG
+371 TSPPVPVVVYEG

-388 DILAFTHKHTGD
+388 DILAFTHKHTSD
-400 MGELRPQVKEEVL
+400 TGELRPQVKEEVL
-413 VMIQNTFS
+413 IMIQNMFS
-421 LGQKQSSHLFHVLME
+421 LGQKQSSHLFHILME

-441 ESITIFDAE
+441 ESITILDVE
-450 SEDQQDIDWAILTAL
+450 SEEHQDIDLSILTAL
-465 LKGTNMSASDQ
+465 LKGTSMSASDQ
-476 LDLALAWNRLDI
+476 LDLALAWNQLDI

-498 HWKNDIEVLEHVQR
+498 HWK
-512 RATKL
+512 
-517 AKGLENKFCY
+517 
-527 DQLRELGLSSLER
+527 
-540 RSLRGDLIALYN
+540 
-552 YLKGG
+552 
-557 CIQVGALEQAMLD
+557 VGALEQAMLD

-606 QGPSNLLLHHLVRDV
+606 QGPSNLLLQHLIRDV
-621 KQNTLSFD
+621 KQSTLPSD

-643 LLGGAY
+643 LLGEAY
-649 RSSYTRKHFRILYN
+649 RSSYTRKHFRVLYN
-663 DLYRKHKL
+663 NLYRKHKR
-671 KKAQCKVLHRGWGNP
+671 VLSSFSQNLSHSLRQSNQMGCRMG
-686 KHKYRLGREWIEI
+686 
-699 SPEEKDLGVLVDE
+699 SPENTLHSQFFRTAQPYKCKEK
-712 KLNMSRQCALAAQK
+712 
-726 ANYIHGCIK
+726 
-735 ESVGSRSREE
+735 
-745 RSTAFHKSKKKSKE
+745 STGFHKSKKKSKE
-759 DVNFAENYESSGF
+759 NIKFDESYEASGF

-782 AVLMKRQKMAMFFW
+782 AVLMRRQKMAMFFW

-809 CKLYRAMAREA
+809 CKLYRAMAHEA

-846 VLEKAFK
+846 ILEKAFK

-899 MWMGRLKMRKNSWF
+899 MWMGRLKMRKNCWF
-913 KVVMSILLPPT
+913 KVIISILLPPT
-924 ILMLEFKSKAEMSHV
+924 ILLLEFKSKAEMSHV
-939 PQSQDF
+939 PQSQDC

-956 PTSSKDALSLDYDVE
+956 PASTKDVLSLKDCDVE
-971 KVAQKSDESQ
+971 KVAQSSDERHIYN
-981 VDGGQGNLPGTRKI
+981 GQGNLSGPRKI

-1045 TAIEKVREVFIS
+1045 TAIEKVREVCIS

-1072 YWNFTDS
+1072 YWNFTDTL
-1079 IAIILFM
+1079 AIILFM
-1086 IGFGLRWSDPPV
+1086 IGFGLRWSQPPV

-1112 WYTRLLD
+1112 WYARLLD

-1146 MMAIVLLSFGVARKA
+1146 MMAIVLLSFGVSRKA

-1194 DVCETNEDCPPGSF
+1194 DVCETNQDCPPGSF

-1273 HIGLLINR
+1273 HIGLLINHIFR
-1281 VFHHRPPNELDQEE
+1281 HQPSNESDQEE

-1302 YLSDEELKKL
+1302 YLSDDELKKL

-1331 SSSDSERIRL
+1331 SSSDSEKIRV

-1353 KEVHE
+1353 KEVYE

-1397 QVEEALLADTKH
+1397 QVEEALLTDKKH
-1409 RTCRKLPH
+1409 RSCRKLPH
-1417 SWSNS
+1417 SWSNA

-1432 CLYDKKY
+1432 CFYDKKY

-1457 PSECKDRVLRTE
+1457 PSECKDHILRTE
-1469 SNKVVEDSSRKTE
+1469 SDKLVEDISQKIEIE
-1482 SDTLTSGVSS
+1482 SDGTLTSGVSS
-1492 ETKSTPRYGQFLL
+1492 EAKSSPRHGQFLL
-1505 VPPDHQGGSLS
+1505 VPPDHQRAPLS
-1516 EDVTLNLSFFS
+1516 DTITLNLSFSS
-1527 TPAKYRDDGARDE
+1527 TPTKYQEDIFSDG
-1540 LQSSIVVQQNLHS
+1540 LQSSIAVQQNLQS
-1553 VSLIGK
+1553 ISLVEK
-1559 EPEDYEWSQRDF
+1559 EPEDYQWSQRDF
-1571 VINLPSEKTHTVEAA
+1571 IIHLPSEKTNATDADRF
-1586 HPLGLQPSLDFESAA
+1586 LSLQTSLEVRENAA
-1601 PSCNNREETEGGY
+1601 PKCDGREETEGGY

-1626 VFSSGKKQKKA
+1626 VFSSRKKKKKD
-1637 LCIHSA
+1637 LCIHSTFKC
-1643 YNSDCNCTGSPPRHV
+1643 DCSCTGRPPTHI
-1658 QIRES
+1658 QIKES
-1663 KSFSYNS
+1663 KPFSYNS
-1670 DRSRHSSII
+1670 DSSRHSVIVSEN
-1679 SQKKL
+1679 KL
-1684 KHSTSFRIS
+1684 KHSTSWIS
-1693 PLWRDWS
+1693 PLWKQWS
-1700 FCRSNSLQSSK
+1700 FCRNNSLPSPK
-1711 KEKSGKTCKAI
+1711 KARRGKTFKAI
-1722 GESLRSSELH
+1722 GESLPSCELH
-1732 HSEATKAKQQNRD
+1732 HSEETKAKQQNRD
-1745 RKSGRGKKNQKPLQ
+1745 RKSGREKKDQKPLQ
-1759 VPVIK
+1759 VPVIR
-1764 VDDCPQNT
+1764 VDGCPQNT
-1772 QVSSEPAEINVW
+1772 QVSSEPTEIGLW
-1784 DEQEKHSKNWLTVSN
+1784 DGEEKHRKNWLTVSN

-1804 LERLSYMHQKMKNQD
+1804 LEYLSYMHQKMKNQD
-1819 IGRHTIPFC
+1819 IHRHTIPFC
-1828 DYLRHSREDLS
+1828 DYLRHSREDLN
-1839 NSMFGTTKKSNLN
+1839 NSTSGSIYRNNLSR
-1852 QNSSLRTSEE
+1852 NSSLRASEG
-1862 TDNIFACLKTSQD
+1862 TDNMFGCLKTSQD
-1875 LHHHYSAGE
+1875 LHCHYSAVERNNLMRLAQTIPFTPVQLFAGE
-1884 EVTVYRLEESSPMN
+1884 EVTVYRLEESSPTN
-1898 LDKSMSS
+1898 LGQSMSS
-1905 WSQRGMAAMI
+1905 WSQHGMAAMI

-1933 ICTWSENDVLKLGQV
+1933 ICTWSENDVLKLGQI

-1989 YTFNQIKPHAIPY
+1989 HTFNQVKPHTIPY

-2098 PANLGEGAIRNFIS
+2098 PANLGEDAIRNFIA
-2112 KHRCNSCCRRL
+2112 KHHCNSCCKRL

-2128 RSDYTVERVG
+2128 RRNDCIMERLYL
-2138 PAFEIEMETSTGEAD
+2138 PFKKEIETSDRGIDDENETV
-2153 GADEPLEYDTRL
+2153 EYDTWL